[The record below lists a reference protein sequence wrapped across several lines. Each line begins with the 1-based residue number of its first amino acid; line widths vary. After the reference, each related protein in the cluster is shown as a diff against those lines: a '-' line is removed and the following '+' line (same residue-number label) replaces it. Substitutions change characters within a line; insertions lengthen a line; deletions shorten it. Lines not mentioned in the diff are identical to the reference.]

1 MDFYEIKER
10 ALKSGTT
17 EVRPAWRVLRF
28 KDLMIRGKSFYAVYN
43 PETHFWS
50 TEEYDLMRIVDAD
63 VARRF
68 REASERVD
76 GSVWARYL
84 GDYDSKTYSDYKA
97 WMSKLPDVY
106 HPLDG
111 GILFSDQTPRRED
124 YATRTLTYSL
134 SDDPCPAYEELM
146 STLYDPDERE
156 KLEWGIGA
164 VFTGDSKWIQKFFVL
179 YGSAGSGKSTFL
191 NLLSRLLDD
200 HICHFDA
207 AALGLVSD
215 QFALEPFK
223 TNPRVA
229 IQHDGNLSRISDN
242 SRLNSLISHERMVMN
257 EKGKSLYEF
266 KSEAMLFIGTNLPVR
281 ITDSKSGL
289 TRRLIDVEPSGRK
302 LDIHRYN
309 DIMSRIEDERGSVV
323 NRCIEVYKTKGSS
336 YYDDYKPIG
345 MMSMTNPIFNFLDFY
360 RDELKDEEGLPLRR
374 IYDMYKEYSQTYS
387 DGNMYPMYKF
397 KDEIRD
403 YFEEFHDRLMIDGT
417 YRRKVYKGLRESKF
431 SQGEKTES
439 PIPDWTEMSERDS
452 YLDELYKDQ
461 PAQYA
466 NENGLPAYHWD
477 DVTTTLKDLD
487 TRKEHYVLV
496 PERDIVI
503 DIDLD
508 KDRTRCLEEARKW
521 IPSYAELSRS
531 GGGVHIHYRYP
542 GDPSELS
549 RMVAPGVECKVYSG
563 KSALR
568 RRLTECTDHQGL
580 TEVEVGYLP
589 VKEQPVIKQ
598 EVMQSEKSIRKLISR
613 NLRKEIHPGTKPSID
628 FIKKI
633 LDDAY
638 ESGMPYDVS
647 DIRQKVLT
655 FAMKSTHQAD
665 YCIKLVQE
673 MHFSSEH
680 DHEEE
685 FEEPT
690 DDDTPII
697 FDVEVFPNL
706 FLVNWKVR
714 GSDEIQRMI
723 NPMPN
728 EISDLAEKRLVGF
741 NNRRYDNHILYG
753 RILGYS
759 NEQLYHLSRKII
771 NNLIK
776 EGFREA
782 YNLSYTDIYDFAAKK
797 QSLKKWEIEL
807 GIHHKELGL
816 PWDEP
821 VPEDRWEEVAAY
833 CDNDVIA
840 TEKVWDHLEAD
851 WEARQILAAIAG
863 LPVNSST
870 NNLTTR
876 IIFQGQRNTQQYLRY
891 TDLSEMFPGY
901 KYEYGKS
908 TYRGEEVG
916 EGGYVYAEPGYH
928 ENVALLDIASMHPTS
943 IENLQ
948 LFGPYTK
955 RYSELKRARIL
966 IKHKQLDE
974 ARKIL
979 NGALAPYLDD
989 DSNLDALAYAL
1000 KIALNSTY
1008 GLTAAKFDNP
1018 LRDPRNMDNI
1028 VAKRGALFMV
1038 DLKHFV
1044 QEKGYTVAHI
1054 KTDSI
1059 KIPNADDR
1067 IISEVFEF
1075 GRRYGYVFEHEA
1087 TYDRMLLANDAV
1099 YIAHD
1104 KDGWHA
1110 TGKQFQEPLVFK
1122 TIFSGDPL
1130 DLEDVAQTRSV
1141 TTRMFLEFGE
1151 DDRKFVGRVG
1161 SFLPVDPGTPGAGRL
1176 VRENHR
1182 TDKEGNELISYGDV
1196 SGCKGYLWLDYEDV
1210 QGDWRDVYDDRY
1222 GRQLVDA
1229 AMDQIRKWTD
1239 VDAFLTV

>member
-68 REASERVD
+68 EEASERVD

-111 GILFSDQTPRRED
+111 GILFADQIPRRED

-179 YGSAGSGKSTFL
+179 YGSAGSGKSTVL
-191 NLLSRLLDD
+191 NLISRLLDD
-200 HICHFDA
+200 HIGQFDA
-207 AALGLVSD
+207 AALGRPSD
-215 QFALEPFK
+215 QFALEAFK
-223 TNPRVA
+223 SNPRVA
-229 IQHDGNLSRISDN
+229 IQHDGNLARIADN
-242 SRLNSLISHERMVMN
+242 SRLNSLISHETMVMN
-257 EKGKSLYEF
+257 EKGKSLYSF
-266 KSEAMLFIGTNLPVR
+266 TSEAMLFVGTNLPVR

-309 DIMSRIEDERGSVV
+309 DVMDRIEDERGSIV
-323 NRCIEVYKTKGSS
+323 NHCIKLYRTKGSS

-345 MMSMTNPIFNFLDFY
+345 MMSKTNPIFNFLDFY
-360 RDELKDEEGLPLRR
+360 SDELDTEDGVSLKR
-374 IYDMYKEYSQTYS
+374 IYEMYKEYSQSYS
-387 DGNMYPMYKF
+387 DGYVYPMFRF

-403 YFEEFHDRLMIDGT
+403 YFEEFHDRIMIDGVS
-417 YRRKVYKGLRESKF
+417 RRKVYKGLLKSKF
-431 SQGEKTES
+431 SQGERTES
-439 PIPDWTEMSERDS
+439 PIPDWTDMSERDS

-466 NENGLPAYHWD
+466 NENGLPAYRWD

-487 TRKEHYVLV
+487 TGKEHYVLV

-549 RMVAPGVECKVYSG
+549 RLVAPGVECKVYSG

-568 RRLTECTDHQGL
+568 RRLTECTDHQSL
-580 TEVEVGYLP
+580 TEVEIGYLP

-598 EVMQSEKSIRKLISR
+598 EVMQNEKSIRKLISR

-673 MHFSSEH
+673 MHFSSEQ
-680 DHEEE
+680 DHEED

-690 DDDTPII
+690 DDTPII

-723 NPMPN
+723 NPTPN

-771 NNLIK
+771 SNLIK
-776 EGFREA
+776 EGFKEA

-797 QSLKKWEIEL
+797 QSLKRWEIEL

-851 WEARQILAAIAG
+851 WEARQILASIAG

-908 TYRGEEVG
+908 AYRGEEVG

-966 IKHKQLDE
+966 IKHKELGE
-974 ARKIL
+974 AREIL

-989 DSNLDALAYAL
+989 ESNLDALAYAL

-1018 LRDPRNMDNI
+1018 LRDPRNVDNI

-1141 TTRMFLEFGE
+1141 TTRMFLEFGG

-1229 AMDQIRKWTD
+1229 ALDQIRKWTD
-1239 VDAFLTV
+1239 VDTFLTV

>member
-50 TEEYDLMRIVDAD
+50 TDEYDLTRIVDAD

-68 REASERVD
+68 KEASERID
-76 GSVWARYL
+76 GTVWARYL
-84 GDYDSKTYSDYKA
+84 GDYDSKAYADYKA
-97 WMSKLPDVY
+97 WMSKLPDTY
-106 HPLDG
+106 HPLDSR
-111 GILFSDQTPRRED
+111 ILFSDQIPRRED
-124 YATRTLTYSL
+124 YATRTLSYSL
-134 SDDPCPAYEELM
+134 SDGPCPAYEELM

-156 KLEWGIGA
+156 KLEWAIGS
-164 VFTGDSKWIQKFFVL
+164 VFTGDSTWIQKFFVL
-179 YGSAGSGKSTFL
+179 YGSSGSGKSTIL
-191 NLLSRLLDD
+191 NLISRLLDG
-200 HICHFDA
+200 HIGQFDA
-207 AALGLVSD
+207 AALGRPSD

-223 TNPRVA
+223 SNPRVA
-229 IQHDGNLSRISDN
+229 IQHDGNLARIADN
-242 SRLNSLISHERMVMN
+242 SRLNSLVSHEMMVMN
-257 EKGKSLYEF
+257 EKGKSLYTF
-266 KSEAMLFIGTNLPVR
+266 RSEALLFVGTNLPVR

-302 LDIHRYN
+302 LDIRRYKELVAW
-309 DIMSRIEDERGSVV
+309 IEDERGAIVKH
-323 NRCIEVYKTKGSS
+323 CMDLYKSKGPS
-336 YYDDYKPIG
+336 YYDDYKPVG
-345 MMSMTNPIFNFLDFY
+345 MMSKTNPIFNFLDFY
-360 RDELKDEEGLPLRR
+360 QEELDDAYGVPLKR
-374 IYDMYKEYSQTYS
+374 IYGMYKEYSQTYS

-403 YFEEFHDRLMIDGT
+403 YFEEFHDRIMVNGVH
-417 YRRKVYKGLRESKF
+417 RRKVYKGLLKSKF
-431 SQGEKTES
+431 SQGEKSES
-439 PIPDWTEMSERDS
+439 PIPDWTDMSERDS
-452 YLDELYKDQ
+452 YLDELYRDQ

-466 NENGLPAYHWD
+466 NENGLPAYRWD

-598 EVMQSEKSIRKLISR
+598 EVMRSEKSIRKLISR

-638 ESGMPYDVS
+638 ESGMAYDVS

-655 FAMKSTHQAD
+655 FAMRSTHQAD

-723 NPMPN
+723 NPTPN

-816 PWDEP
+816 PWDQP
-821 VPEDRWEEVAAY
+821 VPEDQWEEVAAY

-851 WEARQILAAIAG
+851 WEARQILASIAG

-948 LFGPYTK
+948 VFGPYTK

-966 IKHKQLDE
+966 IKHKELDE

-989 DSNLDALAYAL
+989 ESNLDALAYAL

-1018 LRDPRNMDNI
+1018 LRDPRNVDNI

-1087 TYDRMLLANDAV
+1087 TYDRMVLANDAV

-1110 TGKQFQEPLVFK
+1110 TGKQFQEPIVFK
-1122 TIFSGDPL
+1122 TLFSGDPL

-1141 TTRMFLEFGE
+1141 TTRMLLEFGE
-1151 DDRKFVGRVG
+1151 NDRKFVGRVG
-1161 SFLPVDPGTPGAGRL
+1161 SFIPVAPGTLGGGRL

-1182 TDKEGNELISYGDV
+1182 TDKEGNEVISYGDV
-1196 SGCKGYLWLDYEDV
+1196 GGCKGYLWLDYEDV

-1222 GRQLVDA
+1222 GRELVDA
-1229 AMDQIRKWTD
+1229 ALGQIGKWTD

>member
-68 REASERVD
+68 QEASERVD

-111 GILFSDQTPRRED
+111 GILFADQTPRRED

-146 STLYDPDERE
+146 SALYDPDERE

-179 YGSAGSGKSTFL
+179 YGSAGSGKSTVL
-191 NLLSRLLDD
+191 NLISRLLDD
-200 HICHFDA
+200 HIGQFDA
-207 AALGLVSD
+207 AALGRPGD

-223 TNPRVA
+223 SNPRVA
-229 IQHDGNLSRISDN
+229 IQHDGNLARIADN
-242 SRLNSLISHERMVMN
+242 SRLNSLVSHETMVMN
-257 EKGKSLYEF
+257 EKGKSLYSF
-266 KSEAMLFIGTNLPVR
+266 TSEAMLFVGTNLPVR

-309 DIMSRIEDERGSVV
+309 DIMDRIEGERGSIVKH
-323 NRCIEVYKTKGSS
+323 CMDLYMSKGSS

-345 MMSMTNPIFNFLDFY
+345 MMSKTNPIFNFLDFY
-360 RDELKDEEGLPLRR
+360 SDELDEEDGISLKR
-374 IYDMYKEYSQTYS
+374 IYEMYKEYSRSYS
-387 DGNMYPMYKF
+387 DGYVYPMFRF

-403 YFEEFHDRLMIDGT
+403 YFEEFHDRIMIHGVS
-417 YRRKVYKGLRESKF
+417 RRKVYKGLLKSKF
-431 SQGEKTES
+431 SQGEKSES
-439 PIPDWTEMSERDS
+439 PIPDWTDMSERDS
-452 YLDELYKDQ
+452 YLDELYKDR

-466 NENGLPAYHWD
+466 NENGLPSYRWD
-477 DVTTTLKDLD
+477 DVSTTLKDLD

-589 VKEQPVIKQ
+589 VKEQSVIKQ

-690 DDDTPII
+690 DDDTPIV

-714 GSDEIQRMI
+714 GSNEIQRMI
-723 NPMPN
+723 NPTPN

-753 RILGYS
+753 RMLGYS

-776 EGFREA
+776 EGFKEA

-816 PWDEP
+816 PWDQP
-821 VPEDRWEEVAAY
+821 VPEDQWEEVAAY

-851 WEARQILAAIAG
+851 WEARQILASIAG

-891 TDLSEMFPGY
+891 TDLSEIFPGY
-901 KYEYGKS
+901 RYEYGKS

-966 IKHKQLDE
+966 IKHKELDE

-989 DSNLDALAYAL
+989 ESNLDALAYAL

-1161 SFLPVDPGTPGAGRL
+1161 SFLPVYPGTPGAGRL

-1196 SGCKGYLWLDYEDV
+1196 SGCKGYRWLDYEDV

-1239 VDAFLTV
+1239 VDAFLAA

>member
-50 TEEYDLMRIVDAD
+50 TNEYDLTRIVDAD

-68 REASERVD
+68 EEASKRVD

-84 GDYDSKTYSDYKA
+84 GDYDSKTYTDYKS

-111 GILFSDQTPRRED
+111 VILFADQTPRRED

-146 STLYDPDERE
+146 STLYDSDERE
-156 KLEWGIGA
+156 KLEWGIGS

-207 AALGLVSD
+207 AALGLISD

-309 DIMSRIEDERGSVV
+309 DIMSRIENERGSIV
-323 NRCIEVYKTKGSS
+323 RHCIEIYKAKGSS

-345 MMSMTNPIFNFLDFY
+345 MMSKTNPIFNFLDFY

-387 DGNMYPMYKF
+387 DGNIYPMYKF

-439 PIPDWTEMSERDS
+439 PIPDWTGMSERDS

-466 NENGLPAYHWD
+466 NENGLPTYRWD

-521 IPSYAELSRS
+521 VPSYAELSRS

-568 RRLTECTDHQGL
+568 RRLTKCTDHQGL

-589 VKEQPVIKQ
+589 VKEQSVIKQ

-655 FAMKSTHQAD
+655 FAMRSTHQAD

-685 FEEPT
+685 FEEAT

-723 NPMPN
+723 NPTPN
-728 EISDLAEKRLVGF
+728 EISDLAEKKLVGF

-753 RILGYS
+753 RMLGYS

-771 NNLIK
+771 SNLIR
-776 EGFREA
+776 EGFKEA

-797 QSLKKWEIEL
+797 QSLKRWEIEL

-821 VPEDRWEEVAAY
+821 VSEDQWEEVAAY

-851 WEARQILAAIAG
+851 WEARQILASIAG

-876 IIFQGQRNTQQYLRY
+876 IIFQGQRNTQQYLKY
-891 TDLSEMFPGY
+891 TDLSKMFPGY

-955 RYSELKRARIL
+955 RYSELKKARIL
-966 IKHKQLDE
+966 IKHKELGA
-974 ARKIL
+974 AREIL
-979 NGALAPYLDD
+979 NGALAPYLNDE
-989 DSNLDALAYAL
+989 SNLDALAYAL

-1018 LRDPRNMDNI
+1018 LRDPRNVDNI

-1044 QEKGYTVAHI
+1044 QKKGYTVAHI

-1161 SFLPVDPGTPGAGRL
+1161 SFLPVVPGTPGAGRL

-1196 SGCKGYLWLDYEDV
+1196 GGCKGYLWLDYEDI

-1229 AMDQIRKWTD
+1229 AMDQIGKWTD
-1239 VDAFLTV
+1239 VNAFLTV

>member
-17 EVRPAWRVLRF
+17 EVRPAWRVHRF
-28 KDLMIRGKSFYAVYN
+28 KDLMVRGKSFYAVYN

-50 TEEYDLMRIVDAD
+50 TDEYDLMRIVDAD
-63 VARRF
+63 VTRRF
-68 REASERVD
+68 QEASKRVD
-76 GSVWARYL
+76 GSVWPRYL
-84 GDYDSKTYSDYKA
+84 GDYDSKTYADYKA
-97 WMSKLPDVY
+97 WMSKLPDVN
-106 HPLDG
+106 HPLDSK
-111 GILFSDQTPRRED
+111 ILFADQTPRRED
-124 YATRTLTYSL
+124 YVTRTLSYSL
-134 SDDPCPAYEELM
+134 SSDPCPAYEELM

-156 KLEWGIGA
+156 KLEWGIGS
-164 VFTGDSKWIQKFFVL
+164 VFTGDSSQIQKFFVL
-179 YGSAGSGKSTFL
+179 YGSAGSGKSTVL
-191 NLLSRLLDD
+191 NLISRLLED
-200 HICHFDA
+200 HIAMFDA
-207 AALGLVSD
+207 AALGRPSD

-223 TNPRVA
+223 SNPRVA
-229 IQHDGNLSRISDN
+229 IQHDGNLARIKDN
-242 SRLNSLISHERMVMN
+242 SRLNSLISHEPMVMN
-257 EKGKSLYEF
+257 EKGKSLYTF
-266 KSEAMLFIGTNLPVR
+266 KSEAMLFVGTNLPVR

-289 TRRLIDVEPSGRK
+289 TRRLIDVTPSGRK
-302 LDIHRYN
+302 VDSLRYKE
-309 DIMSRIEDERGSVV
+309 IMSRVEDERGAIVKH
-323 NRCIEVYKTKGSS
+323 CMDLYKAKGRL
-336 YYDDYKPIG
+336 YYDDYKPIS
-345 MMSMTNPIFNFLDFY
+345 MMSKTNSIFNFLDFY
-360 RDELKDEEGLPLRR
+360 RDELDDENGIPLKR
-374 IYDMYKEYSQTYS
+374 IYAMYKEYSQTYS
-387 DGNMYPMYKF
+387 DGTMYPMYKF

-403 YFEEFHDRLMIDGT
+403 YFEEFHDRRMIDGS
-417 YRRKVYKGLRESKF
+417 YRRKVYKGLLKSKF

-439 PIPDWTEMSERDS
+439 PIPDWTEMKEQAS
-452 YLDELYKDQ
+452 YLDELYKDR

-466 NENGLPAYHWD
+466 NDNGLPTKRWD
-477 DVTTTLKDLD
+477 NVTTTLKDLD

-496 PERDIVI
+496 PEEDVVI

-508 KDRTRCLEEARKW
+508 KSLVRCLDEARRW

-531 GGGVHIHYRYP
+531 GGGVHIHYRYS

-549 RMVAPGVECKVYSG
+549 RMVRPGVECKVYSG

-568 RRLTECTDHQGL
+568 RRLTKCTSHKGL
-580 TEVEVGYLP
+580 TTVEDGYLP
-589 VKEQPVIKQ
+589 VKEKPLIRQ
-598 EVMQSEKSIRKLISR
+598 EVMQNEKSIRKLIER

-628 FIKKI
+628 FIMKV
-633 LDDAY
+633 LTDAKQ
-638 ESGMPYDVS
+638 SGMDYDVS
-647 DIRQKVLT
+647 DMRQKVLT

-673 MHFSSEH
+673 MPFSSES
-680 DHEEE
+680 DHEETY
-685 FEEPT
+685 EEP

-697 FDVEVFPNL
+697 YDVEVFPNL

-714 GSDEIQRMI
+714 GAGKIQRMI
-723 NPMPN
+723 NPTPN
-728 EISDLAEKRLVGF
+728 EISDLSEKRLVGF

-807 GIHHKELGL
+807 GVHHKELGL

-821 VPEDRWEEVAAY
+821 VPEDKWEEVAAY

-870 NNLTTR
+870 NRLTTQ
-876 IIFQGQRNTQQYLRY
+876 IIFQGQRDTQKYLQY

-916 EGGYVYAEPGYH
+916 EGGYVYAEPGHH

-955 RYSELKRARIL
+955 RYSELKKARIL
-966 IKHKQLDE
+966 IKHKELDE

-1018 LRDPRNMDNI
+1018 LRDPRNVDNI

-1067 IISEVFEF
+1067 IISEVFDF
-1075 GRRYGYVFEHEA
+1075 GKKYGYTFEHEA
-1087 TYDRMLLANDAV
+1087 TYDRMLLVNDAV

-1110 TGKQFQEPLVFK
+1110 TGKQFQEPVVFK
-1122 TIFSGDPL
+1122 TLFSGDPL
-1130 DLEDVAQTRSV
+1130 DLNDVAQTRSV

-1151 DDRKFVGRVG
+1151 NDRKFVGRVG
-1161 SFLPVDPGTPGAGRL
+1161 SFIPVVPGTPGAGRL

-1182 TDKEGNELISYGDV
+1182 TDKDGNEVISYGDV
-1196 SGCKGYLWLDYEDV
+1196 GGCKGYLWIDYEDT
-1210 QGDWRDVYDDRY
+1210 GDDWRSKLDNRY
-1222 GRQLVDA
+1222 GRELVDA
-1229 AMDQIRKWTD
+1229 ALGQIRKYTD
-1239 VDAFLTV
+1239 VDTFLTA

>member
-68 REASERVD
+68 EEASERVD

-111 GILFSDQTPRRED
+111 GILFADQTPRRED

-179 YGSAGSGKSTFL
+179 YGSAGSGKSTVL
-191 NLLSRLLDD
+191 NLISRLLDD
-200 HICHFDA
+200 RIGQFDA
-207 AALGLVSD
+207 AALGRPSD

-223 TNPRVA
+223 SNPRVA
-229 IQHDGNLSRISDN
+229 IQHDGNLARIADN
-242 SRLNSLISHERMVMN
+242 SRLNSLVSHETMVMN
-257 EKGKSLYEF
+257 EKGKSLYSF
-266 KSEAMLFIGTNLPVR
+266 TSEAMLFVGTNLPVR

-309 DIMSRIEDERGSVV
+309 DILDRIEDERGSIV
-323 NRCIEVYKTKGSS
+323 NHCIKVYRTKGSS
-336 YYDDYKPIG
+336 YYDNYKPIG
-345 MMSMTNPIFNFLDFY
+345 MMSKTNPIFNFLDFY
-360 RDELKDEEGLPLRR
+360 QDELNDEEGVSLKR
-374 IYDMYKEYSQTYS
+374 IYEMYKEYSQTYS
-387 DGNMYPMYKF
+387 DGNMYPMFRF

-403 YFEEFHDRLMIDGT
+403 YFEEFHDRIMIHGVS
-417 YRRKVYKGLRESKF
+417 RRKVYKGLLKSKF
-431 SQGEKTES
+431 SQGEKMES
-439 PIPDWTEMSERDS
+439 PIPDWTDMNERDS

-466 NENGLPAYHWD
+466 NENGLPAYRWD

-549 RMVAPGVECKVYSG
+549 RLVAPGVECKVYSG

-589 VKEQPVIKQ
+589 VKEQSVIKQ

-613 NLRKEIHPGTKPSID
+613 NLRKEIHLGTKPSID

-690 DDDTPII
+690 DDTPII

-723 NPMPN
+723 NPTSN
-728 EISDLAEKRLVGF
+728 EISDLAEKKLVGF

-753 RILGYS
+753 RMLGYS

-771 NNLIK
+771 SNLIK
-776 EGFREA
+776 EGFKEA

-797 QSLKKWEIEL
+797 QSLKRWEIEL

-851 WEARQILAAIAG
+851 WEARQILASIAG

-876 IIFQGQRNTQQYLRY
+876 IIFQGQRNTQQYLKY

-966 IKHKQLDE
+966 IKHKELDE

-989 DSNLDALAYAL
+989 ESNLDALAYAL

-1018 LRDPRNMDNI
+1018 LRDPRNVDNI

-1141 TTRMFLEFGE
+1141 TTRMFLELGE

-1161 SFLPVDPGTPGAGRL
+1161 SFLPVEPGTPGAGRL

-1196 SGCKGYLWLDYEDV
+1196 SGCKGYRWLDYEDV

-1229 AMDQIRKWTD
+1229 AMDQIGKWTD

>member
-68 REASERVD
+68 EEASERVD

-84 GDYDSKTYSDYKA
+84 GDYDSKTYTDYKA

-106 HPLDG
+106 TPLDSK
-111 GILFSDQTPRRED
+111 ILFKDQSPRRED
-124 YATRTLTYSL
+124 YVTRTLSYSL
-134 SDDPCPAYEELM
+134 SDGPYPAYEELM

-156 KLEWGIGA
+156 KLEWGIGS

-179 YGSAGSGKSTFL
+179 YGSAGSGKSTVL
-191 NLLSRLLDD
+191 NLISRLLDD
-200 HICHFDA
+200 QISFFDA
-207 AALGLVSD
+207 AALGRTSD

-223 TNPRVA
+223 SNPRVA

-242 SRLNSLISHERMVMN
+242 SRLNSLISHENLVMN
-257 EKGKSLYEF
+257 EKGKSLYTF
-266 KSEAMLFIGTNLPVR
+266 KPEAMLFVGTNLPVR

-309 DIMSRIEDERGSVV
+309 DIMDRIENERGSIV
-323 NRCIEVYKTKGSS
+323 NHCIEVYKTKGSS

-345 MMSMTNPIFNFLDFY
+345 MMSKTNPIFNFLDFY
-360 RDELKDEEGLPLRR
+360 RDELDDEEGISLKR
-374 IYDMYKEYSQTYS
+374 IYEMYKEYSQTYS

-403 YFEEFHDRLMIDGT
+403 YFKEFHDRIMIDGVS
-417 YRRKVYKGLRESKF
+417 RRKVYKGLLKSKF

-439 PIPDWTEMSERDS
+439 PISDWTEMSERDS

-466 NENGLPAYHWD
+466 NENGLPAYRWD

-487 TRKEHYVLV
+487 TGKEHYVLV

-542 GDPSELS
+542 RDPSELS

-589 VKEQPVIKQ
+589 VKEQSVIKQ

-638 ESGMPYDVS
+638 ETGMPYDVS

-723 NPMPN
+723 NPTPN
-728 EISDLAEKRLVGF
+728 EISDLAEKKLVGF

-753 RILGYS
+753 RMLGYS

-771 NNLIK
+771 SNLIK
-776 EGFREA
+776 EGFKEA

-797 QSLKKWEIEL
+797 QSLKRWEIEL

-851 WEARQILAAIAG
+851 WEARQILASIAG

-928 ENVALLDIASMHPTS
+928 KNVALLDIASMHPTS

-966 IKHKQLDE
+966 IKHKELDE

-989 DSNLDALAYAL
+989 ESNLDALAYAL

-1018 LRDPRNMDNI
+1018 LRDPRNVDNI

>member
-50 TEEYDLMRIVDAD
+50 TNEYDLTRIVDAD

-68 REASERVD
+68 EEASERVD

-84 GDYDSKTYSDYKA
+84 GDYDSKTYSDYKS

-111 GILFSDQTPRRED
+111 GILFADQTPRRED

-134 SDDPCPAYEELM
+134 SNDPCPAYEELM
-146 STLYDPDERE
+146 STLYDPEERE
-156 KLEWGIGA
+156 KLEWGIGS

-309 DIMSRIEDERGSVV
+309 DIMSRIEDERGSIV
-323 NRCIEVYKTKGSS
+323 RHCIEVYKAKGSS

-345 MMSMTNPIFNFLDFY
+345 MMSKTNPIFNFLDFY

-417 YRRKVYKGLRESKF
+417 YRHKVYKGLRESKF

-439 PIPDWTEMSERDS
+439 PIPDWTDMCERES

-466 NENGLPAYHWD
+466 NENGLPAYRWD

-521 IPSYAELSRS
+521 VPSYAELSRS

-589 VKEQPVIKQ
+589 VKEQSVINQ

-638 ESGMPYDVS
+638 ESGMSYDVS

-685 FEEPT
+685 FEEST
-690 DDDTPII
+690 DDTPII

-714 GSDEIQRMI
+714 GSNEIQRMI
-723 NPMPN
+723 NPTPN
-728 EISDLAEKRLVGF
+728 EISDLAEKKLVGF

-753 RILGYS
+753 RMLGYS
-759 NEQLYHLSRKII
+759 NEQLYHLSHKII
-771 NNLIK
+771 SNLIK
-776 EGFREA
+776 EGFKEA

-821 VPEDRWEEVAAY
+821 VPEEQWEEVAAY

-851 WEARQILAAIAG
+851 WEARQILASIAG

-955 RYSELKRARIL
+955 RYSELKKARIL
-966 IKHKQLDE
+966 IKHKELDE

-989 DSNLDALAYAL
+989 ESNLDALAYAL

-1018 LRDPRNMDNI
+1018 LRDPRNVDNI

-1161 SFLPVDPGTPGAGRL
+1161 SFLPVDSGTPGAGRL

-1196 SGCKGYLWLDYEDV
+1196 SGCKGYRWLDYEDIR
-1210 QGDWRDVYDDRY
+1210 GDWRDVYDDRY

>member
-50 TEEYDLMRIVDAD
+50 TDEYDLTRIVDAD

-68 REASERVD
+68 QEASERVD

-84 GDYDSKTYSDYKA
+84 GDYDSKTYADYKA

-106 HPLDG
+106 HPLDS
-111 GILFSDQTPRRED
+111 GILFADQTPRRED
-124 YATRTLTYSL
+124 YATRTLSYSL
-134 SDDPCPAYEELM
+134 SDGPCPAYEELM

-156 KLEWGIGA
+156 KLEWGIGS
-164 VFTGDSKWIQKFFVL
+164 VFAGDSAWIQKFFVL
-179 YGSAGSGKSTFL
+179 YGSSGSGKSTVL
-191 NLLSRLLDD
+191 NLLSRLLDG
-200 HICHFDA
+200 HIGQFDA
-207 AALGLVSD
+207 AALGRPSD

-223 TNPRVA
+223 SNPRVA
-229 IQHDGNLSRISDN
+229 IQHDGNLAKIADN
-242 SRLNSLISHERMVMN
+242 SRLNSLVSHEPMVMN
-257 EKGKSLYEF
+257 EKGKSLYTF
-266 KSEAMLFIGTNLPVR
+266 TSEALLFVGTNLPVR

-302 LDIHRYN
+302 LDIRRYN
-309 DIMSRIEDERGSVV
+309 IIVSRLEDERGAIVKH
-323 NRCIEVYKTKGSS
+323 CMDLYKSKGPS
-336 YYDDYKPIG
+336 YYDDYKPIS
-345 MMSMTNPIFNFLDFY
+345 MMSKTNPIFNFLDFY
-360 RDELKDEEGLPLRR
+360 QDELDDEDGVPLKR
-374 IYDMYKEYSQTYS
+374 IYGMYKEYSQTYS
-387 DGNMYPMYKF
+387 DGYVYPMFRF
-397 KDEIRD
+397 KDEIQD
-403 YFEEFHDRLMIDGT
+403 YFEEFHDRTMIDGVR
-417 YRRKVYKGLRESKF
+417 RRKVYKGLLKSKF
-431 SQGEKTES
+431 SQGEKQAS
-439 PIPDWTEMSERDS
+439 PIPDWTDMSERES

-466 NENGLPAYHWD
+466 NENGLPVYRWD

-542 GDPSELS
+542 GDPSKLS

-589 VKEQPVIKQ
+589 VKEQSVIKQ
-598 EVMQSEKSIRKLISR
+598 EVIQSEKSIRKLISR

-638 ESGMPYDVS
+638 ESGMSYDVS

-655 FAMKSTHQAD
+655 FAMRSTHQAD
-665 YCIKLVQE
+665 YCINLVQE

-723 NPMPN
+723 NPTPN
-728 EISDLAEKRLVGF
+728 EISDLAEKKLVGF

-821 VPEDRWEEVAAY
+821 VPEDQWEEVAAY

-851 WEARQILAAIAG
+851 WEARQILASIAG

-870 NNLTTR
+870 NRLTTQ
-876 IIFQGQRNTQQYLRY
+876 IIFQGQRDTQKYLQY

-908 TYRGEEVG
+908 TYRDEEVG

-1018 LRDPRNMDNI
+1018 LRDPRNVDNI

-1075 GRRYGYVFEHEA
+1075 GRKYGYVFEHEA
-1087 TYDRMLLANDAV
+1087 TYDRMLLVNDAV

-1104 KDGWHA
+1104 EDGWHA
-1110 TGKQFQEPLVFK
+1110 TGKQFQEPVVFK
-1122 TIFSGDPL
+1122 TLFSGDPL

-1151 DDRKFVGRVG
+1151 NDRKFVGRVG
-1161 SFLPVDPGTPGAGRL
+1161 SFLPVVSGTPGAGRL

-1182 TDKEGNELISYGDV
+1182 TDKEGNEVISYGDV
-1196 SGCKGYLWLDYEDV
+1196 GGCKGYLWMDYEDV
-1210 QGDWRDVYDDRY
+1210 QDNWRDVYDDRY
-1222 GRQLVDA
+1222 GRELVDA
-1229 AMDQIRKWTD
+1229 ALEQVKKYTD

>member
-68 REASERVD
+68 EEASKRVD

-97 WMSKLPDVY
+97 WMSKLPDTH
-106 HPLDG
+106 HPLDSK
-111 GILFSDQTPRRED
+111 ILFADQTPRRED
-124 YATRTLTYSL
+124 YVTRRLSYSL
-134 SDDPCPAYEELM
+134 CDDPCPAYEELM

-179 YGSAGSGKSTFL
+179 YGSAGSGKSTVL
-191 NLLSRLLDD
+191 NLISRLLDNR
-200 HICHFDA
+200 IAFFDA
-207 AALGLVSD
+207 AALGRASD

-223 TNPRVA
+223 SNPRVA
-229 IQHDGNLSRISDN
+229 IQHDGNLVRITDN
-242 SRLNSLISHERMVMN
+242 SRLNSLVSHESMVMN
-257 EKGKSLYEF
+257 EKGKSLYTF
-266 KSEAMLFIGTNLPVR
+266 KSEAMLFVGTNLPVR

-309 DIMSRIEDERGSVV
+309 DIMDRIEDERGSIV
-323 NRCIEVYKTKGSS
+323 NHCIEVYRTKGSS

-345 MMSMTNPIFNFLDFY
+345 MMSKTNPIFNFLDFY
-360 RDELKDEEGLPLRR
+360 QDELDNEEGVSLKR
-374 IYDMYKEYSQTYS
+374 IYELYKEYSQTYS
-387 DGNMYPMYKF
+387 DGNMYPMFKF

-403 YFEEFHDRLMIDGT
+403 YFEEFHDRIMIDGVS
-417 YRRKVYKGLRESKF
+417 RRKVYKGLLKSKF
-431 SQGEKTES
+431 SQGKKTES
-439 PIPDWTEMSERDS
+439 PIPDWTDMSERDS

-466 NENGLPAYHWD
+466 NENGLPAYRWD
-477 DVTTTLKDLD
+477 DVITTLKDLD

-508 KDRTRCLEEARKW
+508 KDRTRCIEEARKW

-655 FAMKSTHQAD
+655 FAMRSTHQAD

-680 DHEEE
+680 DHEED

-690 DDDTPII
+690 DDTPII

-723 NPMPN
+723 NPTPN
-728 EISDLAEKRLVGF
+728 EISDLAEKKLVGF

-753 RILGYS
+753 RMLGYS

-776 EGFREA
+776 EGFKEA

-797 QSLKKWEIEL
+797 QSLKRWEIEL

-851 WEARQILAAIAG
+851 WEARQILASIAG

-966 IKHKQLDE
+966 IKHKELDE

-989 DSNLDALAYAL
+989 ESNLDALAYAL

-1018 LRDPRNMDNI
+1018 LRDPRNVDNI

-1229 AMDQIRKWTD
+1229 ALDQIRKWTD
-1239 VDAFLTV
+1239 VDAFLAA

>member
-50 TEEYDLMRIVDAD
+50 TNEYDLTRIVDAD
-63 VARRF
+63 VARHF
-68 REASERVD
+68 KETSERVE

-111 GILFSDQTPRRED
+111 GILFADQTPRRED

-134 SDDPCPAYEELM
+134 NDDPCPAYEELM

-156 KLEWGIGA
+156 KLEWGIGS

-309 DIMSRIEDERGSVV
+309 DIMSRIEDERGSIVGH
-323 NRCIEVYKTKGSS
+323 CIEVYKTKGSS

-345 MMSMTNPIFNFLDFY
+345 MMSKTNPVFNFLDFY

-374 IYDMYKEYSQTYS
+374 IYEMYKEYSQTYS

-439 PIPDWTEMSERDS
+439 PIPDWTDMSERDS

-466 NENGLPAYHWD
+466 NENGLPTYRWD

-508 KDRTRCLEEARKW
+508 KDRARCLEEARKW

-568 RRLTECTDHQGL
+568 RRLTECTDHQSL

-589 VKEQPVIKQ
+589 IKEQPVIKQ
-598 EVMQSEKSIRKLISR
+598 EVMQNEKSIRKLISR

-673 MHFSSEH
+673 MHFSSEQ
-680 DHEEE
+680 DHEVD

-690 DDDTPII
+690 DDTPII

-723 NPMPN
+723 NPTPN
-728 EISDLAEKRLVGF
+728 EISDLAGKLLVGF

-753 RILGYS
+753 RMLGYS

-771 NNLIK
+771 TNLIR
-776 EGFREA
+776 EGFKEA

-797 QSLKKWEIEL
+797 QSLKRWEIEL

-851 WEARQILAAIAG
+851 WEARQILASIAG

-870 NNLTTR
+870 NNLTTK

-908 TYRGEEVG
+908 TYRGEEIG

-966 IKHKQLDE
+966 IKHKELDE

-989 DSNLDALAYAL
+989 ESNLDALAYAL

-1018 LRDPRNMDNI
+1018 LRDPRNVDNI

-1059 KIPNADDR
+1059 KIPNADDH

-1122 TIFSGDPL
+1122 TVFSGDPL

-1161 SFLPVDPGTPGAGRL
+1161 SFLPVVPGTPGAGRL
-1176 VRENHR
+1176 ARENHR

>member
-50 TEEYDLMRIVDAD
+50 TDEYDLMRIVDAD

-68 REASERVD
+68 EEASKRVD

-84 GDYDSKTYSDYKA
+84 GDYDSKTYTDYKA
-97 WMSKLPDVY
+97 WMSRLPDIH
-106 HPLDG
+106 HPLDSK
-111 GILFSDQTPRRED
+111 ILFKDQSPRRED
-124 YATRTLTYSL
+124 YVTRTLSYSL

-179 YGSAGSGKSTFL
+179 YGSAGSGKSTVL
-191 NLLSRLLDD
+191 NLISRLMDD
-200 HICHFDA
+200 QVSFFDA
-207 AALGLVSD
+207 AALGRASD

-223 TNPRVA
+223 SNPRVA
-229 IQHDGNLSRISDN
+229 IQHDGNLVKITDN
-242 SRLNSLISHERMVMN
+242 SRLNSLISHESMVMN

-266 KSEAMLFIGTNLPVR
+266 KSEAMLFVGTNLPVR

-309 DIMSRIEDERGSVV
+309 DIMNRIEDERGSIVKHCV
-323 NRCIEVYKTKGSS
+323 EVYRTKGSS
-336 YYDDYKPIG
+336 YYDDYKPIS
-345 MMSMTNPIFNFLDFY
+345 MMSKTNPIFNFLDFY
-360 RDELKDEEGLPLRR
+360 QDELDDEEGVTLKR
-374 IYDMYKEYSQTYS
+374 IYEMYKEYSQTYS
-387 DGNMYPMYKF
+387 DGSMYPMYKF

-403 YFEEFHDRLMIDGT
+403 YFEEFHDRLMIDGDR
-417 YRRKVYKGLRESKF
+417 RRKVYKGLLKSKF
-431 SQGEKTES
+431 SQGEKQES
-439 PIPDWTEMSERDS
+439 PIPDWTDMSERDS
-452 YLDELYKDQ
+452 YLDELYKNQ

-466 NENGLPAYHWD
+466 NENGLPAYRWD

-589 VKEQPVIKQ
+589 VKEQSVIKQ
-598 EVMQSEKSIRKLISR
+598 EVMQSEKSIRKLVSR

-638 ESGMPYDVS
+638 ESGMSYDVS

-680 DHEEE
+680 DHEDE

-723 NPMPN
+723 NPTPN
-728 EISDLAEKRLVGF
+728 EISDLAEQKLVGF

-771 NNLIK
+771 SNLIR
-776 EGFREA
+776 EGFKEA

-797 QSLKKWEIEL
+797 QSLKRWEIEL

-851 WEARQILAAIAG
+851 WEARQILASIAS

-966 IKHKQLDE
+966 IKHKELDE

-979 NGALAPYLDD
+979 NGALSPYLDD
-989 DSNLDALAYAL
+989 ESNLDALAYAL

-1018 LRDPRNMDNI
+1018 LRDPRNVDNI

-1161 SFLPVDPGTPGAGRL
+1161 SFLPVVPGTPGAGRL

-1196 SGCKGYLWLDYEDV
+1196 SGCKGYRWLDYEDV

-1229 AMDQIRKWTD
+1229 ALDQIRKWTD

>member
-50 TEEYDLMRIVDAD
+50 TNEYDLTRIVDAD

-68 REASERVD
+68 EEASERVD

-84 GDYDSKTYSDYKA
+84 GDYDSKTYSDYKS

-111 GILFSDQTPRRED
+111 GILFADQTPRRED

-134 SDDPCPAYEELM
+134 SNDPCPAYEELM
-146 STLYDPDERE
+146 STLYDPEERE
-156 KLEWGIGA
+156 KLEWGIGS

-309 DIMSRIEDERGSVV
+309 DIMSRIEDERGSIV
-323 NRCIEVYKTKGSS
+323 RHCIEVYKAKGSS

-345 MMSMTNPIFNFLDFY
+345 MMSKTNPIFNFLDFY

-417 YRRKVYKGLRESKF
+417 YRHKVYKGLRESKF

-439 PIPDWTEMSERDS
+439 PIPDWTDMCERES

-466 NENGLPAYHWD
+466 NENGLPAYRWD

-521 IPSYAELSRS
+521 VPSYAELSRS

-589 VKEQPVIKQ
+589 VKEQSVINQ

-638 ESGMPYDVS
+638 ESGMSYDVS

-685 FEEPT
+685 FEEST
-690 DDDTPII
+690 DDTPII

-714 GSDEIQRMI
+714 GSNEIQRMI
-723 NPMPN
+723 NPTPN
-728 EISDLAEKRLVGF
+728 EISDLAEKKLVGF

-753 RILGYS
+753 RMLGYS
-759 NEQLYHLSRKII
+759 NEQLYHLSHKII
-771 NNLIK
+771 SNLIK
-776 EGFREA
+776 EGFKEA

-821 VPEDRWEEVAAY
+821 VPEEMWEEVAAY

-851 WEARQILAAIAG
+851 WEARQILAEIAG

-870 NNLTTR
+870 NKLTTQ
-876 IIFQGQRNTQQYLRY
+876 IIFQGQRDTQKYLQY

-916 EGGYVYAEPGYH
+916 EGGYVSSEPGYH

-955 RYSELKRARIL
+955 RYSELKKARIL
-966 IKHKQLDE
+966 IKHKELDE

-989 DSNLDALAYAL
+989 ESNLDALAYAL

-1018 LRDPRNMDNI
+1018 LRDPRNVDNI

-1161 SFLPVDPGTPGAGRL
+1161 SFLPVDSGTPGAGRL

-1196 SGCKGYLWLDYEDV
+1196 SGCKGYRWLDYEDIR
-1210 QGDWRDVYDDRY
+1210 GDWRDVYDDRY

>member
-50 TEEYDLMRIVDAD
+50 TDEYDLMRIVDAD

-68 REASERVD
+68 EEASKRVD

-84 GDYDSKTYSDYKA
+84 GDYDSKTYTDYKA
-97 WMSKLPDVY
+97 WMSRLPDIH
-106 HPLDG
+106 HPLDSK
-111 GILFSDQTPRRED
+111 ILFKDQSPRRED
-124 YATRTLTYSL
+124 YVTRTLSYSL
-134 SDDPCPAYEELM
+134 SGDPCPAYEELM

-179 YGSAGSGKSTFL
+179 YGSAGSGKSTVL
-191 NLLSRLLDD
+191 NLISRLMDD
-200 HICHFDA
+200 QVSFFDA
-207 AALGLVSD
+207 AALGRASD

-223 TNPRVA
+223 SNPRVA
-229 IQHDGNLSRISDN
+229 IQHDGNLVKITDN
-242 SRLNSLISHERMVMN
+242 SRLNSLISHESMVMN

-266 KSEAMLFIGTNLPVR
+266 KSEAMLFVGTNLPVR

-302 LDIHRYN
+302 LDIRRYN
-309 DIMSRIEDERGSVV
+309 DIMDRIEDERGSIVKHCV
-323 NRCIEVYKTKGSS
+323 EVYRTKGSS
-336 YYDDYKPIG
+336 YYDDYKPIS
-345 MMSMTNPIFNFLDFY
+345 MMSKTNPIFNFIDFY
-360 RDELKDEEGLPLRR
+360 QDELDDAEGVTLKR
-374 IYDMYKEYSQTYS
+374 IYEMYKEYSQTYS
-387 DGNMYPMYKF
+387 DGSMYPMYKF

-403 YFEEFHDRLMIDGT
+403 YFEEFHDRLMIDGDR
-417 YRRKVYKGLRESKF
+417 RRKVYKGLLKSNF
-431 SQGEKTES
+431 SQGEKQES
-439 PIPDWTEMSERDS
+439 PIPDWTDMSERDS

-466 NENGLPAYHWD
+466 NENGLPTYRWD

-589 VKEQPVIKQ
+589 VKEQSVIKQ

-680 DHEEE
+680 DHEED

-690 DDDTPII
+690 DDTPII

-723 NPMPN
+723 NPTPN
-728 EISDLAEKRLVGF
+728 EISDLAEKKLVGF

-753 RILGYS
+753 RMLGYS

-771 NNLIK
+771 SNLIK
-776 EGFREA
+776 EGFKEA

-797 QSLKKWEIEL
+797 QSLKRWEIEL

-851 WEARQILAAIAG
+851 WEARQILASIAG

-901 KYEYGKS
+901 KYEYGRS

-966 IKHKQLDE
+966 IKHKELDE
-974 ARKIL
+974 ASKIL

-989 DSNLDALAYAL
+989 ESNLDALAYAL

-1018 LRDPRNMDNI
+1018 LRDPRNVDNI

-1161 SFLPVDPGTPGAGRL
+1161 SFLPVIPGTPGAGRL

-1196 SGCKGYLWLDYEDV
+1196 SGCKGYRWLDYEDV

>member
-50 TEEYDLMRIVDAD
+50 TEEYELMRIVDAD
-63 VARRF
+63 VAHRF
-68 REASERVD
+68 KEASERVD

-84 GDYDSKTYSDYKA
+84 GDYDSKTYTDYKA
-97 WMSKLPDVY
+97 WMSRLPDVY
-106 HPLDG
+106 HSLDSK
-111 GILFSDQTPRRED
+111 ILFKDQSPRRED
-124 YATRTLTYSL
+124 YVTRTLSYSL

-179 YGSAGSGKSTFL
+179 YGSAGSGKSTVL
-191 NLLSRLLDD
+191 NLISRLLDD
-200 HICHFDA
+200 RISSFDA
-207 AALGLVSD
+207 AALGRTSD

-223 TNPRVA
+223 SNPRVA
-229 IQHDGNLSRISDN
+229 IQHDGNLAKIADN
-242 SRLNSLISHERMVMN
+242 SRLNSLISHENMVMN

-266 KSEAMLFIGTNLPVR
+266 KSEAMLFVGTNLPVR

-323 NRCIEVYKTKGSS
+323 RHCIEVYKAKGSS

-345 MMSMTNPIFNFLDFY
+345 MMSKTNPIFNFLDFY
-360 RDELKDEEGLPLRR
+360 RDELDDEDGISLKR
-374 IYDMYKEYSQTYS
+374 IYEMYKEYSQTYS

-403 YFEEFHDRLMIDGT
+403 YFEEFHDRLMIDGA
-417 YRRKVYKGLRESKF
+417 YRRKVYKGLLKSKF

-452 YLDELYKDQ
+452 YLDELYKDR

-466 NENGLPAYHWD
+466 NENGLPAYRWD
-477 DVTTTLKDLD
+477 DVTTALKDLD

-531 GGGVHIHYRYP
+531 GGGVHIHYQYP

-589 VKEQPVIKQ
+589 VKEQSVIKQ

-680 DHEEE
+680 DHEEDY
-685 FEEPT
+685 EEPT
-690 DDDTPII
+690 DDTPII

-723 NPMPN
+723 NPTPN
-728 EISDLAEKRLVGF
+728 EISDLAEKKLVGF

-753 RILGYS
+753 RMLGYS

-771 NNLIK
+771 SNLIK
-776 EGFREA
+776 EGFKEA

-797 QSLKKWEIEL
+797 QSLKRWEIEL

-851 WEARQILAAIAG
+851 WEARQILASIAG

-966 IKHKQLDE
+966 IKHKELDE

-989 DSNLDALAYAL
+989 ESNLDALAYAL

-1018 LRDPRNMDNI
+1018 LRDPRNVDNI

-1067 IISEVFEF
+1067 IISDVFEF

-1141 TTRMFLEFGE
+1141 TTRMFLEFGV

-1161 SFLPVDPGTPGAGRL
+1161 SFLPVIPGTPGGGRL

-1229 AMDQIRKWTD
+1229 ALDQIRKWTD
-1239 VDAFLTV
+1239 VDAFLAA

>member
-50 TEEYDLMRIVDAD
+50 TNEYDLTRIVDAD

-68 REASERVD
+68 EEASKRVD

-84 GDYDSKTYSDYKA
+84 GDYDSKTYADYKS

-106 HPLDG
+106 HQLDG
-111 GILFSDQTPRRED
+111 EILFANQTPRRED

-156 KLEWGIGA
+156 KLEWGIGS

-179 YGSAGSGKSTFL
+179 YGSAGSGKSTVL
-191 NLLSRLLDD
+191 NLISRLLDD
-200 HICHFDA
+200 NIGKFDA
-207 AALGLVSD
+207 AALGRPSD

-223 TNPRVA
+223 SNPRVA
-229 IQHDGNLSRISDN
+229 IQHDGNLVKIADN
-242 SRLNSLISHERMVMN
+242 SRLNSLISHEPMVMN
-257 EKGKSLYEF
+257 EKGKSLYSF
-266 KSEAMLFIGTNLPVR
+266 KSEAMLFVGTNLPVR

-309 DIMSRIEDERGSVV
+309 DIMDRIEDERGSIVKH
-323 NRCIEVYKTKGSS
+323 CIEVYRNKGSS

-345 MMSMTNPIFNFLDFY
+345 MMSKTNPIFNFLDFY

-387 DGNMYPMYKF
+387 DGSMYPMYKF

-431 SQGEKTES
+431 SQGEKSEN
-439 PIPDWTEMSERDS
+439 PIPDWTDMSDRDS
-452 YLDELYKDQ
+452 YLDELYRDQ

-466 NENGLPAYHWD
+466 NENGLPAYRWD

-531 GGGVHIHYRYP
+531 GGGVHIHYRYQ
-542 GDPSELS
+542 GDSSELS

-589 VKEQPVIKQ
+589 TKEQPVIKQ

-690 DDDTPII
+690 DDTPII

-706 FLVNWKVR
+706 FLVNWKVQ

-723 NPMPN
+723 NPTPN
-728 EISDLAEKRLVGF
+728 EISDLAEKKLVGF

-753 RILGYS
+753 RMLGYS

-771 NNLIK
+771 SNLIK
-776 EGFREA
+776 EGFKEA

-797 QSLKKWEIEL
+797 QSLKRWEIEL

-851 WEARQILAAIAG
+851 WEARQILASIAG

-966 IKHKQLDE
+966 IKHKELGE

-989 DSNLDALAYAL
+989 ESNLDALAYAL

-1018 LRDPRNMDNI
+1018 LRDPRNVDNI

-1161 SFLPVDPGTPGAGRL
+1161 SFLPVVPGTPGAGRL

-1196 SGCKGYLWLDYEDV
+1196 GGCKGYRWLDYEDV

>member
-50 TEEYDLMRIVDAD
+50 TNEYDLMRIVDAD

-68 REASERVD
+68 REASERID

-84 GDYDSKTYSDYKA
+84 EDYDSKTYSDYKA

-111 GILFSDQTPRRED
+111 EIMFADQIPRRED

-156 KLEWGIGA
+156 KLEWGIGS

-223 TNPRVA
+223 ANPRVA

-309 DIMSRIEDERGSVV
+309 DIMSRIEDERGSIVGH
-323 NRCIEVYKTKGSS
+323 CIEVYKTKGSS

-345 MMSMTNPIFNFLDFY
+345 MMSKTNPIFNFLDFY

-431 SQGEKTES
+431 SQGEKSES
-439 PIPDWTEMSERDS
+439 PIPDWTDMSERDS

-466 NENGLPAYHWD
+466 NENGLPAYRWD

-589 VKEQPVIKQ
+589 VKEQSVIKQ

-723 NPMPN
+723 NPTPN
-728 EISDLAEKRLVGF
+728 EISDLAEKKLVGF

-753 RILGYS
+753 RMLGYS

-771 NNLIK
+771 SNLIK
-776 EGFREA
+776 EGFKEA

-797 QSLKKWEIEL
+797 QSLKRWEIEL

-851 WEARQILAAIAG
+851 WEARQILASIAG

-966 IKHKQLDE
+966 IKHKELDE
-974 ARKIL
+974 GRKIL
-979 NGALAPYLDD
+979 NGALALYLDD
-989 DSNLDALAYAL
+989 ESNLDALAYAL

-1018 LRDPRNMDNI
+1018 LRDPRNVDNI

-1161 SFLPVDPGTPGAGRL
+1161 SFIPVVQGTPGAGRL

>member
-17 EVRPAWRVLRF
+17 EVRPAWRVHQF
-28 KDLMIRGKSFYAVYN
+28 KDLMVRGKSFYAVYN

-50 TEEYDLMRIVDAD
+50 THEYDLIRIVDTD
-63 VARRF
+63 VTRHF
-68 REASERVD
+68 QEASKRVD

-106 HPLDG
+106 QPLDG
-111 GILFSDQTPRRED
+111 KILFADQTPRKED
-124 YATRTLTYSL
+124 YATRTLSYSL
-134 SDDPCPAYEELM
+134 SNDPCPAYEELM

-156 KLEWGIGA
+156 KLEWGIGSI
-164 VFTGDSKWIQKFFVL
+164 FTGDSAWIQKFFVL
-179 YGSAGSGKSTFL
+179 YGSAGSGKSTVL
-191 NLLSRLLDD
+191 NLISRLLDG
-200 HICHFDA
+200 HIGQFDA
-207 AALGLVSD
+207 AAIGRPGD

-223 TNPRVA
+223 SNPRVA
-229 IQHDGNLSRISDN
+229 IQHDGNLARIADN
-242 SRLNSLISHERMVMN
+242 SRLNSLVSHEPMVMN
-257 EKGKSLYEF
+257 EKGKSLYSF
-266 KSEAMLFIGTNLPVR
+266 KSEAMLFVGTNLPVR

-302 LDIHRYN
+302 LDICRYN
-309 DIMSRIEDERGSVV
+309 EIMSRIEGERGAIVKH
-323 NRCIEVYKTKGSS
+323 CMDLYKSKGPS

-345 MMSMTNPIFNFLDFY
+345 MMSKTNPIFNFLDFY
-360 RDELKDEEGLPLRR
+360 QDELEDEDGVPLKR
-374 IYDMYKEYSQTYS
+374 IYDMYKEYSQSYS
-387 DGNMYPMYKF
+387 DGAVYPMYKF

-403 YFEEFHDRLMIDGT
+403 YFEEFHDRLWIDGS
-417 YRRKVYKGLRESKF
+417 YRRKVYKGLLKSKF
-431 SQGEKTES
+431 SQGEKMES
-439 PIPDWTEMSERDS
+439 PISDWTEMKEQSS
-452 YLDELYKDQ
+452 YLDELYKDR

-466 NENGLPAYHWD
+466 NENGLPAKRWD

-487 TRKEHYVLV
+487 TRKEHYVLI
-496 PERDIVI
+496 PEEDVVI

-508 KDRTRCLEEARKW
+508 KDRDKCLEEARRW
-521 IPSYAELSRS
+521 VPSYAELSRS
-531 GGGVHIHYRYP
+531 GGGIHIHYRYS
-542 GDPSELS
+542 GDPSVLS
-549 RMVAPGVECKVYSG
+549 RLVRPGVECKVYSG

-568 RRLTECTDHQGL
+568 RRLTECTAHQGL
-580 TEVEVGYLP
+580 TTVEDGYLP
-589 VKEQPVIKQ
+589 VKEKPLIRQ
-598 EVMQSEKSIRKLISR
+598 EVMQNEKSIRKLIER
-613 NLRKEIHPGTKPSID
+613 NLRKEFHPGTKPSID
-628 FIKKI
+628 FIMKV
-633 LDDAY
+633 LTDAK
-638 ESGMPYDVS
+638 ESGMDYDVS
-647 DIRQKVLT
+647 DMRQKVLT

-673 MHFSSEH
+673 MPFSSES
-680 DHEEE
+680 DHEETY
-685 FEEPT
+685 EEP

-697 FDVEVFPNL
+697 YDVEVFPNL

-714 GSDEIQRMI
+714 GANQIQRMI
-723 NPMPN
+723 NPTPN
-728 EISDLAEKRLVGF
+728 EISDLTEKKLVGF

-759 NEQLYHLSRKII
+759 NIQLYHLSRKII

-821 VPEDRWEEVAAY
+821 VPEEMWEEVAAY

-870 NNLTTR
+870 NKLTTQ
-876 IIFQGQRNTQQYLRY
+876 IIFQGQRDTQKYLQY

-955 RYSELKRARIL
+955 RYSELKKARIL
-966 IKHKQLDE
+966 IKHKELDE

-1018 LRDPRNMDNI
+1018 LRDPRNVDNI

-1059 KIPNADDR
+1059 KIPNANDR

-1075 GRRYGYVFEHEA
+1075 GKKYGYTFEHEA
-1087 TYDRMLLANDAV
+1087 TYDRMLLVNDAV

-1110 TGKQFQEPLVFK
+1110 TGKQFQEPVVFK
-1122 TIFSGDPL
+1122 TLFTGDPL

-1141 TTRMFLEFGE
+1141 TTRMLLEFGE
-1151 DDRKFVGRVG
+1151 NDRKFIGRVG
-1161 SFLPVDPGTPGAGRL
+1161 RFIPVVPGTPGAGRL

-1182 TDKEGNELISYGDV
+1182 VDSEGTEIISYGDV
-1196 SGCKGYLWLDYEDV
+1196 GGCKGYLWVDYEDA
-1210 QGDWRDVYDDRY
+1210 GDDWRAKLDNRY
-1222 GRQLVDA
+1222 GRELVDA
-1229 AMDQIRKWTD
+1229 ARGQIQKYTD
-1239 VDAFLTV
+1239 VDTFLAA

>member
-50 TEEYDLMRIVDAD
+50 TNEYDLTRIVDAD

-68 REASERVD
+68 EEASKRVD

-84 GDYDSKTYSDYKA
+84 GDYDSKTYADYKS

-111 GILFSDQTPRRED
+111 GILFADQTPRRED

-156 KLEWGIGA
+156 KLEWGIGS

-309 DIMSRIEDERGSVV
+309 DIMSRIEDERGSIV
-323 NRCIEVYKTKGSS
+323 RHCIEAYKAKGSS

-345 MMSMTNPIFNFLDFY
+345 MMSKTNPIFNFLDFY

-431 SQGEKTES
+431 SQGEKSES
-439 PIPDWTEMSERDS
+439 PIPDWTDMSERKS

-466 NENGLPAYHWD
+466 NENGLPSYRWD

-508 KDRTRCLEEARKW
+508 KDRARCLEEARKW

-598 EVMQSEKSIRKLISR
+598 EVMQNEKSIRKLISR

-638 ESGMPYDVS
+638 GSGMPYDVS

-655 FAMKSTHQAD
+655 FAMRSTHQAD

-690 DDDTPII
+690 DDTPII

-723 NPMPN
+723 NPTPN
-728 EISDLAEKRLVGF
+728 EISDLAEKKLVGF

-753 RILGYS
+753 RMLGYS
-759 NEQLYHLSRKII
+759 NDQLYHLSRKII
-771 NNLIK
+771 SNLIK
-776 EGFREA
+776 EGFKEA

-797 QSLKKWEIEL
+797 QSLKRWEIEL

-851 WEARQILAAIAG
+851 WEARQILASIAG

-966 IKHKQLDE
+966 IKHKELDE
-974 ARKIL
+974 AREIL

-989 DSNLDALAYAL
+989 ESNLDALAYAL

-1018 LRDPRNMDNI
+1018 LRDPRNVDNI

-1161 SFLPVDPGTPGAGRL
+1161 SFLPVVPGTPGAGRL

-1182 TDKEGNELISYGDV
+1182 TDKEGNEFISYGDV
-1196 SGCKGYLWLDYEDV
+1196 SGCKGYRWLDYEDV

-1229 AMDQIRKWTD
+1229 ALDQIRKWTD

>member
-17 EVRPAWRVLRF
+17 EVRPAWRVHRF

-50 TEEYDLMRIVDAD
+50 TDEYDLTRIVDAD

-68 REASERVD
+68 QEASERVD

-84 GDYDSKTYSDYKA
+84 GDYDSKTYADYKA

-111 GILFSDQTPRRED
+111 GILYADQTPRRED

-134 SDDPCPAYEELM
+134 SNDPCPAYEELM

-156 KLEWGIGA
+156 KLEWGIGSI
-164 VFTGDSKWIQKFFVL
+164 FTGDSKWIQKFFVL

-266 KSEAMLFIGTNLPVR
+266 KSEAMLFVGTNLPVR

-309 DIMSRIEDERGSVV
+309 DIMSRIEDERGSIV
-323 NRCIEVYKTKGSS
+323 RHCIEVYKAKGSS

-345 MMSMTNPIFNFLDFY
+345 MMSKTNPIFNFLDFY
-360 RDELKDEEGLPLRR
+360 RDELKDKEGLPLRR

-431 SQGEKTES
+431 SQGEKSES
-439 PIPDWTEMSERDS
+439 PIPDWTDMSERDS

-466 NENGLPAYHWD
+466 NENGLPSYRWD
-477 DVTTTLKDLD
+477 DIITTLKDLD

-531 GGGVHIHYRYP
+531 GGGVHIHYRYL

-589 VKEQPVIKQ
+589 IKEQPVIKQ
-598 EVMQSEKSIRKLISR
+598 EVMQNEKSIRKLISR

-655 FAMKSTHQAD
+655 FAMRSTHQAD
-665 YCIKLVQE
+665 YCIKLVRE
-673 MHFSSEH
+673 MHFFSER
-680 DHEEE
+680 DHEED

-690 DDDTPII
+690 DDTPII

-723 NPMPN
+723 NPTPN
-728 EISDLAEKRLVGF
+728 EISDIAEKRLVGF

-753 RILGYS
+753 RMLGYS

-771 NNLIK
+771 TNLIR
-776 EGFREA
+776 EGFKEA

-797 QSLKKWEIEL
+797 QSLKRWEIEL

-851 WEARQILAAIAG
+851 WEARQILASIAG

-876 IIFQGQRNTQQYLRY
+876 IIFQGQRNTQQYLKY

-901 KYEYGKS
+901 KHKYGKS

-955 RYSELKRARIL
+955 RYSELKKARIL
-966 IKHKQLDE
+966 IKHKELDE

-1018 LRDPRNMDNI
+1018 LRDPRNVDNI

-1122 TIFSGDPL
+1122 TVFSGDPL

-1151 DDRKFVGRVG
+1151 NDRKFVGRVG
-1161 SFLPVDPGTPGAGRL
+1161 SFLPVVPGTPGGGRL

-1229 AMDQIRKWTD
+1229 AMDQIGKWTD

>member
-68 REASERVD
+68 KEASERVD

-97 WMSKLPDVY
+97 WMSKLPDVH
-106 HPLDG
+106 HPLDSK
-111 GILFSDQTPRRED
+111 ILFADQTPRRED
-124 YATRTLTYSL
+124 YVTRRLSYSL

-164 VFTGDSKWIQKFFVL
+164 VFAGDSKWIQKFFVL
-179 YGSAGSGKSTFL
+179 YGSAGSGKSTVL
-191 NLLSRLLDD
+191 NLISRLMDD
-200 HICHFDA
+200 QIAVFDA
-207 AALGLVSD
+207 AALGRTSD

-223 TNPRVA
+223 SNPRVA
-229 IQHDGNLSRISDN
+229 IQHDGNLVKIADN
-242 SRLNSLISHERMVMN
+242 SRLNSLISHEPMVMN

-266 KSEAMLFIGTNLPVR
+266 TSEAMLFVGTNLPVR

-302 LDIHRYN
+302 LDIQRYN
-309 DIMSRIEDERGSVV
+309 DIMSRIEDERGSIV
-323 NRCIEVYKTKGSS
+323 RHCIEVYRTKGSS
-336 YYDDYKPIG
+336 YYDDYKPIS
-345 MMSMTNPIFNFLDFY
+345 MMSKTNPIFNFLDFY
-360 RDELKDEEGLPLRR
+360 QDELDDEEGVSLKR
-374 IYDMYKEYSQTYS
+374 IYEMYKEYSQTYS
-387 DGNMYPMYKF
+387 DGNLYPMYKF

-403 YFEEFHDRLMIDGT
+403 YFEEFHDRIMIDGIS
-417 YRRKVYKGLRESKF
+417 RRKVYKGLLKSKF

-439 PIPDWTEMSERDS
+439 PIPDWTDMSERDS

-466 NENGLPAYHWD
+466 NENGLPAYRWD

-542 GDPSELS
+542 RDPSELS

-580 TEVEVGYLP
+580 TEVEIGYLP
-589 VKEQPVIKQ
+589 VKEQSVIKQ

-690 DDDTPII
+690 DDTPII

-723 NPMPN
+723 NPTPN
-728 EISDLAEKRLVGF
+728 EISDLAEKKLVGF

-753 RILGYS
+753 RMLGYS

-771 NNLIK
+771 SNLIK
-776 EGFREA
+776 EGFKEA

-797 QSLKKWEIEL
+797 QSLKRWEIEL

-851 WEARQILAAIAG
+851 WEARQILASIAG

-966 IKHKQLDE
+966 IKHKELGE

-989 DSNLDALAYAL
+989 ESNLDALAYAL

-1018 LRDPRNMDNI
+1018 LRDPRNVDNI

-1161 SFLPVDPGTPGAGRL
+1161 SFLPVTPGTPGAGRL

-1196 SGCKGYLWLDYEDV
+1196 SGCKGYRWLDYEDV

-1229 AMDQIRKWTD
+1229 AMDQIGKWTD

>member
-28 KDLMIRGKSFYAVYN
+28 EDLMIRGKSFYAVYN

-50 TEEYDLMRIVDAD
+50 TNEYDLMRIVDAD

-68 REASERVD
+68 EEASERVD

-106 HPLDG
+106 HQLDG
-111 GILFSDQTPRRED
+111 GILFADQTPRRED

-207 AALGLVSD
+207 AALGLVGD

-229 IQHDGNLSRISDN
+229 IQHDANLSRISDN

-309 DIMSRIEDERGSVV
+309 DIMSRIEDERGSIV
-323 NRCIEVYKTKGSS
+323 RHCIEIYKAKGSS
-336 YYDDYKPIG
+336 YYDDYKPIS
-345 MMSMTNPIFNFLDFY
+345 MMSKTNPVFNFLDFY

-431 SQGEKTES
+431 SQGEKSES
-439 PIPDWTEMSERDS
+439 PIPDWTDMSERDS
-452 YLDELYKDQ
+452 YLDEFYKDQ

-466 NENGLPAYHWD
+466 NENGLPSYRWD

-508 KDRTRCLEEARKW
+508 KDRARCLEEARKW

-665 YCIKLVQE
+665 YCIRLVQK

-690 DDDTPII
+690 DDTPII

-723 NPMPN
+723 NPTPN
-728 EISDLAEKRLVGF
+728 EISDLAEKKLVGF

-753 RILGYS
+753 RMLGYS

-771 NNLIK
+771 TNLIR
-776 EGFREA
+776 EGFKEA

-797 QSLKKWEIEL
+797 QSLKRWEIEL

-851 WEARQILAAIAG
+851 WEARQILASIAG

-876 IIFQGQRNTQQYLRY
+876 IIFQGQRNTQQYLKY

-966 IKHKQLDE
+966 IKHKDLDE
-974 ARKIL
+974 AREIL

-989 DSNLDALAYAL
+989 ESNLDALAYAL

-1018 LRDPRNMDNI
+1018 LRDPRNVDNI

-1075 GRRYGYVFEHEA
+1075 GRRCGYIFEHEA

-1161 SFLPVDPGTPGAGRL
+1161 SFLPVVPGTPGAGRL

-1182 TDKEGNELISYGDV
+1182 IDKEGNELISYGDV
-1196 SGCKGYLWLDYEDV
+1196 SGCKGYRWLDYEDV

-1229 AMDQIRKWTD
+1229 AIDQIRKWTD

>member
-50 TEEYDLMRIVDAD
+50 TNEYDLTRIVDAD

-68 REASERVD
+68 EEASERVD

-84 GDYDSKTYSDYKA
+84 GDYDSKTYADYKS

-111 GILFSDQTPRRED
+111 EILFADQTPRRED

-134 SDDPCPAYEELM
+134 SDDPCQAYEELM

-156 KLEWGIGA
+156 KLEWGIGS

-223 TNPRVA
+223 SNPRVA

-309 DIMSRIEDERGSVV
+309 DIMSRIEDERGSIV
-323 NRCIEVYKTKGSS
+323 RHCIEVYKTKGSS

-345 MMSMTNPIFNFLDFY
+345 MMSKTNPIFNFLDFY

-387 DGNMYPMYKF
+387 DGSMYPMYKF

-431 SQGEKTES
+431 SQGEKSES
-439 PIPDWTEMSERDS
+439 PIPDWTDMSERES

-466 NENGLPAYHWD
+466 NENGLPAYRWD

-487 TRKEHYVLV
+487 TGKEHYVLV

-563 KSALR
+563 RSALR

-580 TEVEVGYLP
+580 TEVEIGYLP

-598 EVMQSEKSIRKLISR
+598 EVMQNEKSIRKLISR

-673 MHFSSEH
+673 MHFSSEQ
-680 DHEEE
+680 DHEED

-690 DDDTPII
+690 DDTPII

-723 NPMPN
+723 NPTPN
-728 EISDLAEKRLVGF
+728 EISDLAEKKLVGF

-771 NNLIK
+771 TNLIR
-776 EGFREA
+776 EGFKEA

-797 QSLKKWEIEL
+797 QSLKRWEIEL

-821 VPEDRWEEVAAY
+821 VPEERWEEVAAY

-851 WEARQILAAIAG
+851 WEARQILASIAG

-966 IKHKQLDE
+966 IKHKELGE

-1018 LRDPRNMDNI
+1018 LRDPRNVDNI

-1104 KDGWHA
+1104 EDGWHA

-1161 SFLPVDPGTPGAGRL
+1161 SFLPVVSGTPGAGRL

-1229 AMDQIRKWTD
+1229 ALDQIRKWTD

>member
-68 REASERVD
+68 KEASERVD

-84 GDYDSKTYSDYKA
+84 GDYDSKTYTDYKA

-106 HPLDG
+106 TPLDSK
-111 GILFSDQTPRRED
+111 ILFKDQFPRRED
-124 YATRTLTYSL
+124 YVTRTLSYSL

-146 STLYDPDERE
+146 STLYDSDERE
-156 KLEWGIGA
+156 KLEWGIGS

-179 YGSAGSGKSTFL
+179 YGSAGSGKSTVL
-191 NLLSRLLDD
+191 NLISKLMDD
-200 HICHFDA
+200 RISFFDA
-207 AALGLVSD
+207 AALGRTSD

-223 TNPRVA
+223 SNPRVA

-242 SRLNSLISHERMVMN
+242 SRLNSLISHENLVMN
-257 EKGKSLYEF
+257 EKGKSLYTF
-266 KSEAMLFIGTNLPVR
+266 KPEAMLFVGTNMPVR

-309 DIMSRIEDERGSVV
+309 DIMDRIEEERGSIV
-323 NRCIEVYKTKGSS
+323 NHCIEVYRTKGSS

-345 MMSMTNPIFNFLDFY
+345 MMSKTNPIFNFLDFY
-360 RDELKDEEGLPLRR
+360 RDELKDEEGVPLRR
-374 IYDMYKEYSQTYS
+374 IYGMYKEYSQEYS

-403 YFEEFHDRLMIDGT
+403 YFEEFHDRLRIDGVQ
-417 YRRKVYKGLRESKF
+417 RRKVYKGLRESKF
-431 SQGEKTES
+431 SQGEKLES
-439 PIPDWTEMSERDS
+439 PIPEWTDMSEGDS

-466 NENGLPAYHWD
+466 NENGLPAYRWD

-589 VKEQPVIKQ
+589 VKEQSVIKQ

-638 ESGMPYDVS
+638 ESGIPYDVS

-673 MHFSSEH
+673 MRFSSEH
-680 DHEEE
+680 DHEED

-690 DDDTPII
+690 DDTPII

-723 NPMPN
+723 NPTPN
-728 EISDLAEKRLVGF
+728 EISDLAEKKLVGF

-753 RILGYS
+753 RMLGYS
-759 NEQLYHLSRKII
+759 NKQLYHLSRKII
-771 NNLIK
+771 SNLIK
-776 EGFREA
+776 EGFKEA
-782 YNLSYTDIYDFAAKK
+782 YTLSYTDIYDFAAKK
-797 QSLKKWEIEL
+797 QSLKRWEIEL

-821 VPEDRWEEVAAY
+821 VPKDRWEEVAAY

-851 WEARQILAAIAG
+851 WEARQILASISG

-876 IIFQGQRNTQQYLRY
+876 IIFQGERNTQQYLRY

-966 IKHKQLDE
+966 IKHKELGE

-989 DSNLDALAYAL
+989 ESNLDALAYAL

-1018 LRDPRNMDNI
+1018 LRDPRNVDNI

-1059 KIPNADDR
+1059 KIPNADDS

-1161 SFLPVDPGTPGAGRL
+1161 SFLPVVPGTPGAGRL

-1196 SGCKGYLWLDYEDV
+1196 SGCKGYRWLDYKDV

-1239 VDAFLTV
+1239 VDAFLTA

>member
-17 EVRPAWRVLRF
+17 EVRPAWRVHRF
-28 KDLMIRGKSFYAVYN
+28 KDLMVRGKSFYAVYN

-50 TEEYDLMRIVDAD
+50 TDEYDLTRIVDAD
-63 VARRF
+63 VTRRF
-68 REASERVD
+68 QEASKRVD
-76 GSVWARYL
+76 GSVWPRYL
-84 GDYDSKTYSDYKA
+84 GDYDSKTYADYKA
-97 WMSKLPDVY
+97 WMSKLPDV
-106 HPLDG
+106 HQPLDSR
-111 GILFSDQTPRRED
+111 ILFANQTPRRED
-124 YATRTLTYSL
+124 YATRTLSYSL
-134 SDDPCPAYEELM
+134 SSDPYPAYEELM

-156 KLEWGIGA
+156 KLEWAIGS
-164 VFTGDSKWIQKFFVL
+164 VFTGDSTWIQKFFVL
-179 YGSAGSGKSTFL
+179 YGSAGSGKSTVL
-191 NLLSRLLDD
+191 NLISRLLDG
-200 HICHFDA
+200 HIAQFDA
-207 AALGLVSD
+207 AALGRPSD

-223 TNPRVA
+223 SNPRVA
-229 IQHDGNLSRISDN
+229 IQHDGNLARIKDN
-242 SRLNSLISHERMVMN
+242 SRLNSLVSHEPMVMN
-257 EKGKSLYEF
+257 EKGKSLYTF
-266 KSEAMLFIGTNLPVR
+266 KSEAMLFLGTNLPVL

-302 LDIHRYN
+302 LDIRRYKK
-309 DIMSRIEDERGSVV
+309 IMSQLEDERGSIV
-323 NRCIEVYKTKGSS
+323 NRCMELYKSKGPS

-345 MMSMTNPIFNFLDFY
+345 MMSKTNPIFNFLDFY
-360 RDELKDEEGLPLRR
+360 QDELDDEDGVSLKR
-374 IYDMYKEYSQTYS
+374 IYEMYKEYSQTYS
-387 DGNMYPMYKF
+387 DGAMYPMYKF

-403 YFEEFHDRLMIDGT
+403 YFEEFHDRIMVDGNS
-417 YRRKVYKGLRESKF
+417 RRKVYKGLLKSKF
-431 SQGEKTES
+431 SQGEKKES
-439 PIPDWTEMSERDS
+439 PIPDWTEMKEQPS
-452 YLDELYKDQ
+452 YLDELYKDR

-466 NENGLPAYHWD
+466 NENGLPAKRWD

-496 PERDIVI
+496 PEQDVVI

-508 KDRTRCLEEARKW
+508 KDRDKCLEEARRW
-521 IPSYAELSRS
+521 VPSYAELSRS
-531 GGGVHIHYRYP
+531 GGGIHIHYRYS
-542 GDPSELS
+542 GDPSVLS
-549 RMVAPGVECKVYSG
+549 RLVRPGVECKVYSG

-568 RRLTECTDHQGL
+568 RRLTECTAHQGL
-580 TEVEVGYLP
+580 TAVEDGYLP
-589 VKEQPVIKQ
+589 VKEKPLIRQ
-598 EVMQSEKSIRKLISR
+598 EVMQNEKSIRKLIER
-613 NLRKEIHPGTKPSID
+613 NLRKEFHPGTKPSID
-628 FIKKI
+628 FIMKV
-633 LDDAY
+633 LSDAK
-638 ESGMPYDVS
+638 ESGMDYDVS
-647 DIRQKVLT
+647 DMRQKVLT

-673 MHFSSEH
+673 MPFSSES
-680 DHEEE
+680 DHEETY
-685 FEEPT
+685 EEP

-697 FDVEVFPNL
+697 YDVEVFPNL

-714 GSDEIQRMI
+714 GADKIQRMI
-723 NPMPN
+723 NPTPN
-728 EISDLAEKRLVGF
+728 EISDLIEKKLVGF

-759 NEQLYHLSRKII
+759 NIQLYHLSRKII

-821 VPEDRWEEVAAY
+821 VPEEMWEEVAAY

-870 NNLTTR
+870 NKLTTQ
-876 IIFQGQRNTQQYLRY
+876 IIFQGQRDTQKYLQY

-916 EGGYVYAEPGYH
+916 EGGYVSSEPGYH

-955 RYSELKRARIL
+955 RYSELKKARIL
-966 IKHKQLDE
+966 IKHKELDE

-1018 LRDPRNMDNI
+1018 LRDPRNVDNI

-1075 GRRYGYVFEHEA
+1075 GKKYGYTFEHEA
-1087 TYDRMLLANDAV
+1087 TYDRMLLVNDAV

-1104 KDGWHA
+1104 KEGWHA
-1110 TGKQFQEPLVFK
+1110 TGKQFQEPVVYK
-1122 TIFSGDPL
+1122 TLFTGDPL
-1130 DLEDVAQTRSV
+1130 ALEDVAQTRSV
-1141 TTRMFLEFGE
+1141 TTRMLLEFDE
-1151 DDRKFVGRVG
+1151 NDRKFVGRVG
-1161 SFLPVDPGTPGAGRL
+1161 RFIPVIPGTPGAGRL

-1182 TDKEGNELISYGDV
+1182 VDSEGNEVISYGDV
-1196 SGCKGYLWLDYEDV
+1196 GGCKGYLWLDYEDA
-1210 QGDWRDVYDDRY
+1210 GDDWRAKLDNRY
-1222 GRQLVDA
+1222 GRELVDA
-1229 AMDQIRKWTD
+1229 ARGQIQKYTD
-1239 VDAFLTV
+1239 VDTFLAA

>member
-17 EVRPAWRVLRF
+17 EVRPAWRVHQF
-28 KDLMIRGKSFYAVYN
+28 KDLMVRGKSFYAVYN
-43 PETHFWS
+43 PETHFW
-50 TEEYDLMRIVDAD
+50 TTDEYDLVRIVDSD
-63 VARRF
+63 VTRHF
-68 REASERVD
+68 QEASKRVD
-76 GSVWARYL
+76 GSVWPRYL
-84 GDYDSKTYSDYKA
+84 GDYDSKTYSEYKA
-97 WMSKLPDVY
+97 WVSKLSDAY
-106 HPLDG
+106 RPLDSK
-111 GILFSDQTPRRED
+111 ILFANQTPRRED
-124 YATRTLTYSL
+124 YATRTLSYSL

-156 KLEWGIGA
+156 KLEWGIGSI
-164 VFTGDSKWIQKFFVL
+164 FTGDSTWIQKFFVL
-179 YGSAGSGKSTFL
+179 YGSAGSGKSTVL
-191 NLLSRLLDD
+191 NLITRLLDG
-200 HICHFDA
+200 HIGRFDA
-207 AALGLVSD
+207 AALGRPSD

-223 TNPRVA
+223 SNPRVA
-229 IQHDGNLSRISDN
+229 IQHDGNLSRIADN
-242 SRLNSLISHERMVMN
+242 SRLNSLVSHETMVMN
-257 EKGKSLYEF
+257 EKGKSLYDF
-266 KSEAMLFIGTNLPVR
+266 TSEAMLFIGTNLPVR

-302 LDIHRYN
+302 LDICRYKE
-309 DIMSRIEDERGSVV
+309 IMSRIEDERGAIVKH
-323 NRCIEVYKTKGSS
+323 CIDLYRSKGSS

-360 RDELKDEEGLPLRR
+360 QDELDDEDGVPLKR
-374 IYDMYKEYSQTYS
+374 IYEMYKEYSQAYS
-387 DGNMYPMYKF
+387 DGTMYPMYKF

-403 YFEEFHDRLMIDGT
+403 YFEEFHDRLWIDGS
-417 YRRKVYKGLRESKF
+417 YRRKVYKGLLKSKF
-431 SQGEKTES
+431 SQGEKKES
-439 PIPDWTEMSERDS
+439 PISDWTEMKKQPS
-452 YLDELYKDQ
+452 YLDELYKDR

-466 NENGLPAYHWD
+466 NENGLPAKRWD

-487 TRKEHYVLV
+487 TRREHYVLI
-496 PERDIVI
+496 PEQDVVI

-508 KDRTRCLEEARKW
+508 KDRDKCLEEARRW
-521 IPSYAELSRS
+521 VPSYAELSRS
-531 GGGVHIHYRYP
+531 GGGIHIHYRYS
-542 GDPSELS
+542 GDPSVLS
-549 RMVAPGVECKVYSG
+549 RLVRPGVECKVYSG

-568 RRLTECTDHQGL
+568 RRLTECTAHQGL
-580 TEVEVGYLP
+580 TTVEDGYLP
-589 VKEQPVIKQ
+589 VKEKPLIRQ
-598 EVMQSEKSIRKLISR
+598 EVMQNEKSIRKLIER
-613 NLRKEIHPGTKPSID
+613 NLRKEFHPGTKPSID
-628 FIKKI
+628 FIMKV
-633 LDDAY
+633 LTDAK
-638 ESGMPYDVS
+638 ESGMDYDVS
-647 DIRQKVLT
+647 DMRQKVLT

-665 YCIKLVQE
+665 YCIRLVQE
-673 MHFSSEH
+673 MPFSSES
-680 DHEEE
+680 DHEETY
-685 FEEPT
+685 EEP

-697 FDVEVFPNL
+697 YDVEVFPNL

-714 GSDEIQRMI
+714 GSDKIQRMI
-723 NPMPN
+723 NPTPN
-728 EISDLAEKRLVGF
+728 EISDLVERKLVGF

-771 NNLIK
+771 NNLIQ

-821 VPEDRWEEVAAY
+821 VPEEMWEEVAAY

-870 NNLTTR
+870 NKLTTQ
-876 IIFQGQRNTQQYLRY
+876 IIFQGQRDTQKYLQY

-908 TYRGEEVG
+908 IYRGEEVG
-916 EGGYVYAEPGYH
+916 EGGYVSSEPGYY

-955 RYSELKRARIL
+955 RYSELKKARIL
-966 IKHKQLDE
+966 IKHKELDE

-1018 LRDPRNMDNI
+1018 LRDPRNVDNI

-1044 QEKGYTVAHI
+1044 REKGYTVAHI

-1075 GRRYGYVFEHEA
+1075 GKKYGYTFEHEA
-1087 TYDRMLLANDAV
+1087 TYDRMLLVNDAV

-1104 KDGWHA
+1104 KEGWHA
-1110 TGKQFQEPLVFK
+1110 TGKQFQEPVVYK
-1122 TIFSGDPL
+1122 TLFTGDPL

-1141 TTRMFLEFGE
+1141 TTRMLLEFDE
-1151 DDRKFVGRVG
+1151 NDRKFIGHVG
-1161 SFLPVDPGTPGAGRL
+1161 SFVPVVPGTPGGGRL

-1182 TDKEGNELISYGDV
+1182 VDKEGNEVISYGDV
-1196 SGCKGYLWLDYEDV
+1196 GGCKGYLWMDYEDA
-1210 QGDWRDVYDDRY
+1210 QDNWRDVYDDRY
-1222 GRQLVDA
+1222 GRGLVDDA
-1229 AMDQIRKWTD
+1229 LGQIRKYTD
-1239 VDAFLTV
+1239 VDTFLAA

>member
-17 EVRPAWRVLRF
+17 EVRPAWRVHRF
-28 KDLMIRGKSFYAVYN
+28 KDLMVRGKSFYAVYN

-50 TEEYDLMRIVDAD
+50 TDEYDLMRIVDAD
-63 VARRF
+63 VTRRF
-68 REASERVD
+68 QEASKRVD
-76 GSVWARYL
+76 GSVWPRYL
-84 GDYDSKTYSDYKA
+84 GDYDSKTYADYKA
-97 WMSKLPDVY
+97 WMSKLPDVH
-106 HPLDG
+106 HPLDSK
-111 GILFSDQTPRRED
+111 ILFADQTPRRED
-124 YATRTLTYSL
+124 YVTRTLSYSL
-134 SDDPCPAYEELM
+134 SSDPCPAYEELM

-156 KLEWGIGA
+156 KLEWGIGSI
-164 VFTGDSKWIQKFFVL
+164 FTGDSSQIQKFFVL
-179 YGSAGSGKSTFL
+179 YGSAGSGKSTVL
-191 NLLSRLLDD
+191 NLISRLLED
-200 HICHFDA
+200 HIAMFDA
-207 AALGLVSD
+207 AALGRPSD

-223 TNPRVA
+223 SNPRVA
-229 IQHDGNLSRISDN
+229 IQHDGNLARIKDN
-242 SRLNSLISHERMVMN
+242 SRLNSLISHEPMVMN
-257 EKGKSLYEF
+257 EKGKSLYTF
-266 KSEAMLFIGTNLPVR
+266 KSEAMLFVGTNLPVR

-289 TRRLIDVEPSGRK
+289 TRRLIDVTPSGRK
-302 LDIHRYN
+302 VDSLRYKE
-309 DIMSRIEDERGSVV
+309 IMSRVEDERGAIVKH
-323 NRCIEVYKTKGSS
+323 CMDLYKAKGRL
-336 YYDDYKPIG
+336 YYDDYKPIS
-345 MMSMTNPIFNFLDFY
+345 MMSKTNSIFNFLDFY
-360 RDELKDEEGLPLRR
+360 RDELDDENGIPLKR
-374 IYDMYKEYSQTYS
+374 IYAMYKEYSQTYS
-387 DGNMYPMYKF
+387 DGTMYPMYKF

-403 YFEEFHDRLMIDGT
+403 YFEEFHDRRMIDGS
-417 YRRKVYKGLRESKF
+417 YRRKVYKGLLKSKF

-439 PIPDWTEMSERDS
+439 PIPDWTEMKEQAS
-452 YLDELYKDQ
+452 YLDELYKDR

-466 NENGLPAYHWD
+466 NDNGLPTKRWD

-496 PERDIVI
+496 PEKDVVI

-508 KDRTRCLEEARKW
+508 KSLVRCLDEARRW

-531 GGGVHIHYRYP
+531 GGGVHIHYRYS

-549 RMVAPGVECKVYSG
+549 RMVRPGVECKVYSG

-568 RRLTECTDHQGL
+568 RRLTKCTSHKGL
-580 TEVEVGYLP
+580 TTVEDGYLP
-589 VKEQPVIKQ
+589 VKEKPLIRQ
-598 EVMQSEKSIRKLISR
+598 EVMQNEKSIRNLIER

-628 FIKKI
+628 FIMKV
-633 LDDAY
+633 LTDAK
-638 ESGMPYDVS
+638 ESGMDYDVS
-647 DIRQKVLT
+647 DMRQKVLT

-673 MHFSSEH
+673 MPFSSES
-680 DHEEE
+680 DHEETY
-685 FEEPT
+685 EEP

-697 FDVEVFPNL
+697 YDVEVFPNL

-714 GSDEIQRMI
+714 GSDKIQRMI
-723 NPMPN
+723 NPTPN
-728 EISDLAEKRLVGF
+728 EISDLVERKLVGF

-759 NEQLYHLSRKII
+759 NIQLYHLSRKII

-821 VPEDRWEEVAAY
+821 VPEEMWEEVAAY

-851 WEARQILAAIAG
+851 WEARQILAAISG

-870 NNLTTR
+870 NKLTTQ
-876 IIFQGQRNTQQYLRY
+876 IIFQGQRDTQKYLQY

-916 EGGYVYAEPGYH
+916 EGGYVYAEPGHH

-955 RYSELKRARIL
+955 RYSELKKARIL
-966 IKHKQLDE
+966 IKHKELDE

-1018 LRDPRNMDNI
+1018 LRDPRNVDNI

-1075 GRRYGYVFEHEA
+1075 GKKYGYTFEHEA
-1087 TYDRMLLANDAV
+1087 TYDRMLLVNDAV

-1110 TGKQFQEPLVFK
+1110 TGKQFQEPVVFK
-1122 TIFSGDPL
+1122 TLFSGDPL

-1161 SFLPVDPGTPGAGRL
+1161 SFVPVVPGTPGAGRL

-1182 TDKEGNELISYGDV
+1182 TDKDGNKVISYGDV
-1196 SGCKGYLWLDYEDV
+1196 GGCKGYLWIDYEDA
-1210 QGDWRDVYDDRY
+1210 GDDWRSKLDNRY
-1222 GRQLVDA
+1222 GRGLVDA
-1229 AMDQIRKWTD
+1229 ALGQIRKYTD

>member
-68 REASERVD
+68 EEASERVD

-106 HPLDG
+106 HSLDSK
-111 GILFSDQTPRRED
+111 ILFADQTPRRED

-134 SDDPCPAYEELM
+134 SDDPCPAYDELM

-156 KLEWGIGA
+156 KLEWGIGS

-309 DIMSRIEDERGSVV
+309 DIMSRIEDERGSIV
-323 NRCIEVYKTKGSS
+323 RHCIEVYKAKGSS

-345 MMSMTNPIFNFLDFY
+345 MMSKTNPIFNFLDFY
-360 RDELKDEEGLPLRR
+360 RDELDDEDGISLKR
-374 IYDMYKEYSQTYS
+374 IYEMYKEYSQTYS

-417 YRRKVYKGLRESKF
+417 YRRKVYKGLLKSKF
-431 SQGEKTES
+431 SQGEKMES
-439 PIPDWTEMSERDS
+439 PIPDWTDMSERDS

-466 NENGLPAYHWD
+466 NENGLPTYRWD
-477 DVTTTLKDLD
+477 DVTTTLNDLD

-568 RRLTECTDHQGL
+568 RRLTKCTDHQGL

-598 EVMQSEKSIRKLISR
+598 EVMQGEKSIRKLISR

-638 ESGMPYDVS
+638 ESGMSYDVS

-690 DDDTPII
+690 DDTPII

-723 NPMPN
+723 NPTPN
-728 EISDLAEKRLVGF
+728 EISDLAEKKLVGF

-753 RILGYS
+753 RMLGYS

-771 NNLIK
+771 SNLIK
-776 EGFREA
+776 EGFKEA

-797 QSLKKWEIEL
+797 QSLKRWEIEL

-840 TEKVWDHLEAD
+840 TDKVWDHLEAD
-851 WEARQILAAIAG
+851 WEARQILASIAG

-966 IKHKQLDE
+966 IKHKELDE
-974 ARKIL
+974 AREIL

-989 DSNLDALAYAL
+989 ESNLDALAYAL

-1018 LRDPRNMDNI
+1018 LRDPRNVDNI

-1044 QEKGYTVAHI
+1044 QEKGYIVAHI

-1229 AMDQIRKWTD
+1229 AVDQIRKWTD
-1239 VDAFLTV
+1239 VDTFLTV

>member
-63 VARRF
+63 VARHF
-68 REASERVD
+68 KETSERVE
-76 GSVWARYL
+76 GSVWPRYL

-111 GILFSDQTPRRED
+111 GILFENQTPRRED
-124 YATRTLTYSL
+124 YATRTLSYSL

-156 KLEWGIGA
+156 KLEWGIGS
-164 VFTGDSKWIQKFFVL
+164 VFTGDSAWIQKFFVL
-179 YGSAGSGKSTFL
+179 YGSAGSGKSTVL
-191 NLLSRLLDD
+191 NLISRLLDD
-200 HICHFDA
+200 HIGKFDA
-207 AALGLVSD
+207 ASLGRPSD

-223 TNPRVA
+223 SNPRVA
-229 IQHDGNLSRISDN
+229 IQHDGNLARIADN
-242 SRLNSLISHERMVMN
+242 TRLNSLVSHEPMVMN
-257 EKGKSLYEF
+257 EKGKSLYTF
-266 KSEAMLFIGTNLPVR
+266 KSEAMLFVGTNLPVR

-302 LDIHRYN
+302 LDIRRYN
-309 DIMSRIEDERGSVV
+309 DIMDRIEDERGSIVKHCV
-323 NRCIEVYKTKGSS
+323 DLYKSKGSS

-345 MMSMTNPIFNFLDFY
+345 MMSKTNPIFNFLDFY
-360 RDELKDEEGLPLRR
+360 QDELNDEEGVSLKR
-374 IYDMYKEYSQTYS
+374 IYEMYKEYSQTYS
-387 DGNMYPMYKF
+387 DGNMYPMFRF

-403 YFEEFHDRLMIDGT
+403 YFEEFRDRIMIDGVS
-417 YRRKVYKGLRESKF
+417 RRKVYKGLLKSKF

-439 PIPDWTEMSERDS
+439 PISDWTDMSERDS

-461 PAQYA
+461 PAQYS
-466 NENGLPAYHWD
+466 NENGLPAYRWD

-503 DIDLD
+503 DIDLN

-589 VKEQPVIKQ
+589 VKEQSVIKQ

-638 ESGMPYDVS
+638 ESGIPYDVS

-680 DHEEE
+680 DHEED
-685 FEEPT
+685 FEEST
-690 DDDTPII
+690 DDTPII
-697 FDVEVFPNL
+697 FDVEVFLNL

-714 GSDEIQRMI
+714 GSNEIQRMI
-723 NPMPN
+723 NPTPN
-728 EISDLAEKRLVGF
+728 EISDLAEKKLVGF

-753 RILGYS
+753 RMLGYS
-759 NEQLYHLSRKII
+759 NKQLYHLSRKII
-771 NNLIK
+771 SNLIR
-776 EGFREA
+776 EGFKEA

-797 QSLKKWEIEL
+797 QSLKRWEIEL

-851 WEARQILAAIAG
+851 WEARQILASIAG

-966 IKHKQLDE
+966 IKHKELDE

-989 DSNLDALAYAL
+989 ESNLDALAYAL

-1018 LRDPRNMDNI
+1018 LRDPRNVDNI

-1075 GRRYGYVFEHEA
+1075 GRRYGYIFEHEA

-1196 SGCKGYLWLDYEDV
+1196 SGCKGYRWLDYEDV

-1239 VDAFLTV
+1239 VDTFLTV

>member
-50 TEEYDLMRIVDAD
+50 TEEYDLTRIVDAD
-63 VARRF
+63 VARHF
-68 REASERVD
+68 KETSERVE
-76 GSVWARYL
+76 GSVWPRYL

-111 GILFSDQTPRRED
+111 GILFKNQTPRRED
-124 YATRTLTYSL
+124 YATRTLSYSL

-179 YGSAGSGKSTFL
+179 YGSAGSGKSTVL
-191 NLLSRLLDD
+191 NLISRLLDD
-200 HICHFDA
+200 HIGQFDA
-207 AALGLVSD
+207 AALGRPSD

-223 TNPRVA
+223 SNPRVA

-257 EKGKSLYEF
+257 EKGKSLYSF
-266 KSEAMLFIGTNLPVR
+266 TSEAMLFVGTNLPVR

-309 DIMSRIEDERGSVV
+309 DIMSRIEDERGSIV
-323 NRCIEVYKTKGSS
+323 NHCIKLYRTKGSS

-345 MMSMTNPIFNFLDFY
+345 MMSKTNPIFNFLDFY
-360 RDELKDEEGLPLRR
+360 SDELDTEDGVSLKR
-374 IYDMYKEYSQTYS
+374 IYEMYKEYSQSYS
-387 DGNMYPMYKF
+387 DGYVYPMFRF

-403 YFEEFHDRLMIDGT
+403 YFEEFHDRIMIDGVS
-417 YRRKVYKGLRESKF
+417 RRKVYKGLLKSKF

-439 PIPDWTEMSERDS
+439 PIPDWTDMSERDS

-466 NENGLPAYHWD
+466 NENGLPAYRWD

-580 TEVEVGYLP
+580 TEVEIGYLP
-589 VKEQPVIKQ
+589 VKEKPVIKQ
-598 EVMQSEKSIRKLISR
+598 EVMQNEKSIRKLISR

-655 FAMKSTHQAD
+655 FAMKSTHQPD

-673 MHFSSEH
+673 MHFSSEQ
-680 DHEEE
+680 DHEED

-723 NPMPN
+723 NPTPN
-728 EISDLAEKRLVGF
+728 EISDLAEKKLVGF

-771 NNLIK
+771 NNLIR
-776 EGFREA
+776 EGFKEA

-797 QSLKKWEIEL
+797 QSLKRWEIEL

-821 VPEDRWEEVAAY
+821 VPEERWEEVAAY

-851 WEARQILAAIAG
+851 WEARQILASIAG

-901 KYEYGKS
+901 KYDYGKS

-966 IKHKQLDE
+966 IKHKELDE

-989 DSNLDALAYAL
+989 ESNLDALAYAL

-1018 LRDPRNMDNI
+1018 LRDPRNVDNI

-1161 SFLPVDPGTPGAGRL
+1161 SFLPVVPGTPGAGRL

-1239 VDAFLTV
+1239 IGGFLTV

>member
-50 TEEYDLMRIVDAD
+50 TDEYDLTRIVDAD

-68 REASERVD
+68 QEASERID
-76 GSVWARYL
+76 GTVWARYL
-84 GDYDSKTYSDYKA
+84 GDYDSKAYTDYKA
-97 WMSKLPDVY
+97 WMSKLPDTY
-106 HPLDG
+106 HPLDSS
-111 GILFSDQTPRRED
+111 ILFADQIPRKED
-124 YATRTLTYSL
+124 YATRTLSYSL
-134 SDDPCPAYEELM
+134 SDDPCPAYDELM
-146 STLYDPDERE
+146 CTLYDPDERE
-156 KLEWGIGA
+156 KIEWGIGS

-179 YGSAGSGKSTFL
+179 YGSAGSGKSTVL
-191 NLLSRLLDD
+191 NLISRLLDD
-200 HICHFDA
+200 HIGRFDA
-207 AALGLVSD
+207 AALGRPSD

-223 TNPRVA
+223 SNPRVA
-229 IQHDGNLSRISDN
+229 IQHDGNLARIADN
-242 SRLNSLISHERMVMN
+242 SRLNSLVSHEAMVMN
-257 EKGKSLYEF
+257 EKGKSLYAF
-266 KSEAMLFIGTNLPVR
+266 KSEALMFIGTNLPVR

-302 LDIHRYN
+302 VDIHRYKELV
-309 DIMSRIEDERGSVV
+309 SRIENERGSIVKQ
-323 NRCIEVYKTKGSS
+323 CMDLYKSKGPS

-345 MMSMTNPIFNFLDFY
+345 MMSKTNPIFNFLDFY
-360 RDELKDEEGLPLRR
+360 QDELDDAYGVSLKR
-374 IYDMYKEYSQTYS
+374 IYGMYKEYSQTYS

-403 YFEEFHDRLMIDGT
+403 YFEEFHDRVMVNGVH
-417 YRRKVYKGLRESKF
+417 RRKVYKGLLKSKF

-439 PIPDWTEMSERDS
+439 PIPDWTDMSERES
-452 YLDELYKDQ
+452 YLDELYKNQ

-466 NENGLPAYHWD
+466 NENGLPTYRWD

-580 TEVEVGYLP
+580 TEVEIGYLP
-589 VKEQPVIKQ
+589 VKEQPLIRQ
-598 EVMQSEKSIRKLISR
+598 EVMQNEKSIRKLIER

-628 FIKKI
+628 FIMKV
-633 LDDAY
+633 LTDAK
-638 ESGMPYDVS
+638 ESGMDYDVS
-647 DIRQKVLT
+647 DMRQKVLT

-673 MHFSSEH
+673 MPFTSES
-680 DHEEE
+680 DHEETYE
-685 FEEPT
+685 LP

-714 GSDEIQRMI
+714 GADKIQRMI
-723 NPMPN
+723 NPTPN

-753 RILGYS
+753 RIMGYS

-771 NNLIK
+771 SNLIK

-816 PWDEP
+816 PWDQP
-821 VPEDRWEEVAAY
+821 VPEEQWEEVAAY

-870 NNLTTR
+870 NKLTTQ
-876 IIFQGQRNTQQYLRY
+876 IIFQGQRDTQKYLQY

-974 ARKIL
+974 ARRIL

-989 DSNLDALAYAL
+989 NSNLDALAYAL

-1018 LRDPRNMDNI
+1018 LRDPRNVDNI

-1067 IISEVFEF
+1067 IISGVFEF
-1075 GRRYGYVFEHEA
+1075 GRKYGYTFEHEA
-1087 TYDRMLLANDAV
+1087 TYDRMLLVNDAV

-1104 KDGWHA
+1104 QGGWHA
-1110 TGKQFQEPLVFK
+1110 TGKQFQEPIVFK
-1122 TIFSGDPL
+1122 TLFSGDPL

-1151 DDRKFVGRVG
+1151 NDRKFVGRVG
-1161 SFLPVDPGTPGAGRL
+1161 SFLPVAPGTPGGARL

-1182 TDKEGNELISYGDV
+1182 TDKEGNEVISYGDV
-1196 SGCKGYLWLDYEDV
+1196 GGCKGYLWMDYEDV
-1210 QGDWRDVYDDRY
+1210 QGDWREVYDDRY
-1222 GRQLVDA
+1222 GRELVDA
-1229 AMDQIRKWTD
+1229 ALEQVKKYTD

>member
-17 EVRPAWRVLRF
+17 EVRPAWRVHQF

-50 TEEYDLMRIVDAD
+50 TDEYELMRIVDTD

-68 REASERVD
+68 REASNRVD
-76 GSVWARYL
+76 GSVWPRYL
-84 GDYDSKTYSDYKA
+84 GDYDSKTYADYKA
-97 WMSKLPDVY
+97 WMSKLPDV
-106 HPLDG
+106 HQPLDSK
-111 GILFSDQTPRRED
+111 ILFANQSPRRED
-124 YATRTLTYSL
+124 YVTRTLSYSL

-156 KLEWGIGA
+156 KLEWAIGS
-164 VFTGDSKWIQKFFVL
+164 VFTGDSTRIQKFFVL
-179 YGSAGSGKSTFL
+179 YGSAGSGKSTVL
-191 NLLSRLLDD
+191 NLIARLLDD
-200 HICHFDA
+200 HIAMFDA
-207 AALGLVSD
+207 AALGRPSD

-223 TNPRVA
+223 SNPRVA
-229 IQHDGNLSRISDN
+229 IQHDGNLAGIKDN
-242 SRLNSLISHERMVMN
+242 SRLNSLVSHEPMVMN
-257 EKGKSLYEF
+257 EKGKSLYAF
-266 KSEAMLFIGTNLPVR
+266 KSEAMLFVGTNMPVR

-289 TRRLIDVEPSGRK
+289 TRRLIDVTPSGRK
-302 LDIHRYN
+302 VDSLRYKE
-309 DIMSRIEDERGSVV
+309 IMSRVEDERGAIVKY
-323 NRCIEVYKTKGSS
+323 CMDLYKSKGRL
-336 YYDDYKPIG
+336 YYEDYKPIS
-345 MMSMTNPIFNFLDFY
+345 MMSKTNPIYNFLDFY
-360 RDELKDEEGLPLRR
+360 RDELDDENGVPLKR
-374 IYDMYKEYSQTYS
+374 IYEMYKEYSRAYS
-387 DGNMYPMYKF
+387 DGAMYPMYKF

-403 YFEEFHDRLMIDGT
+403 YFKEFYDRLWIGES
-417 YRRKVYKGLRESKF
+417 YKRKVYKGLLKSKF

-439 PIPDWTEMSERDS
+439 PIPDWTEMKEQPS
-452 YLDELYKDQ
+452 YLDELYKDR

-466 NENGLPAYHWD
+466 NDNGLPTKRWD

-496 PERDIVI
+496 PEKDVVI

-508 KDRTRCLEEARKW
+508 KSLVRCLDEARRW
-521 IPSYAELSRS
+521 TPSYAELSRS
-531 GGGVHIHYRYP
+531 GGGVHIHYRYS

-549 RMVAPGVECKVYSG
+549 RMVRPGVECKVYSG

-568 RRLTECTDHQGL
+568 RRLTKCTSHKGL
-580 TEVEVGYLP
+580 TTVEDGYLP
-589 VKEQPVIKQ
+589 VKEKPLIRQ
-598 EVMQSEKSIRKLISR
+598 EVMQNEKSIRKLLER

-628 FIKKI
+628 FIMKV
-633 LDDAY
+633 LTDAKN
-638 ESGMPYDVS
+638 SGMDYDVS
-647 DIRQKVLT
+647 DMRQKVLT

-673 MHFSSEH
+673 MPFSSES
-680 DHEEE
+680 DHEETY
-685 FEEPT
+685 EES

-697 FDVEVFPNL
+697 YDVEVFPNL

-714 GSDEIQRMI
+714 GAGKIQRMI
-723 NPMPN
+723 NPTPN
-728 EISDLAEKRLVGF
+728 EISDLSEKRLVGF

-821 VPEDRWEEVAAY
+821 VPEEKWEEVAAY

-870 NNLTTR
+870 NRLTTQ
-876 IIFQGQRNTQQYLRY
+876 IIFQGQRDTQKYLQY
-891 TDLSEMFPGY
+891 TDLSELFPGY

-916 EGGYVYAEPGYH
+916 EGGYVYAEPGHH

-955 RYSELKRARIL
+955 RYSELKKARIL
-966 IKHKQLDE
+966 IKHKELDE
-974 ARKIL
+974 AREIL

-1018 LRDPRNMDNI
+1018 LRDPRNVDNI

-1067 IISEVFEF
+1067 IISEVFDF
-1075 GRRYGYVFEHEA
+1075 GKKYGYTFEHEA
-1087 TYDRMLLANDAV
+1087 TYDRMLLVNDAV

-1104 KDGWHA
+1104 KEGWHA
-1110 TGKQFQEPLVFK
+1110 TGKQFQEPVVFK
-1122 TIFSGDPL
+1122 TLFSGDPL

-1151 DDRKFVGRVG
+1151 NDRKFVGRVG
-1161 SFLPVDPGTPGAGRL
+1161 SFLPVLPGTPGAGRL

-1182 TDKEGNELISYGDV
+1182 TDKDGNEVISYGDV
-1196 SGCKGYLWLDYEDV
+1196 GGCKGYLWIDYEDA
-1210 QGDWRDVYDDRY
+1210 GDDWRDKLDNRY
-1222 GRQLVDA
+1222 GRGLVDA
-1229 AMDQIRKWTD
+1229 ALGQIRKYTD
-1239 VDAFLTV
+1239 VDAFLTA

>member
-68 REASERVD
+68 EEASERVD

-106 HPLDG
+106 QPLDSK
-111 GILFSDQTPRRED
+111 ILFKDQSPRRED
-124 YATRTLTYSL
+124 YVTRTLSYSL
-134 SDDPCPAYEELM
+134 SDDPCPAYEELI

-156 KLEWGIGA
+156 KLEWGIGS
-164 VFTGDSKWIQKFFVL
+164 VFTGDSTWIQKFFVL
-179 YGSAGSGKSTFL
+179 YGSAGSGKSTVL
-191 NLLSRLLDD
+191 NLISRLLDD
-200 HICHFDA
+200 QITFFDA
-207 AALGLVSD
+207 AALGRASD

-223 TNPRVA
+223 SNPRVA

-242 SRLNSLISHERMVMN
+242 SRLNSLISHESMVMN

-266 KSEAMLFIGTNLPVR
+266 KSEALLFVGTNLPVR

-309 DIMSRIEDERGSVV
+309 DIMSRIEDERGSIV
-323 NRCIEVYKTKGSS
+323 RHCIEIYKAKGSS

-345 MMSMTNPIFNFLDFY
+345 MMSKTNPIFNFLDFY
-360 RDELKDEEGLPLRR
+360 RDEMKDEEGLPLRR

-387 DGNMYPMYKF
+387 DGNIYPMYKF

-431 SQGEKTES
+431 SRGEKTES
-439 PIPDWTEMSERDS
+439 PIPDWTDMSERDS

-466 NENGLPAYHWD
+466 NENGLPAYRWD

-521 IPSYAELSRS
+521 ISSYAELSRS
-531 GGGVHIHYRYP
+531 GGGVHIHYRYL

-549 RMVAPGVECKVYSG
+549 RMVAPGIECKVYSG

-589 VKEQPVIKQ
+589 VKEQSVIKQ

-685 FEEPT
+685 FEEST
-690 DDDTPII
+690 DDTPII

-723 NPMPN
+723 NPTPN

-753 RILGYS
+753 RMLGYS
-759 NEQLYHLSRKII
+759 NDQLYHLSRKII
-771 NNLIK
+771 SNLIR
-776 EGFREA
+776 EGFKEA

-797 QSLKKWEIEL
+797 QSLKRWEIEL

-851 WEARQILAAIAG
+851 WEARQILASIAG

-908 TYRGEEVG
+908 SYRGEEVG

-966 IKHKQLDE
+966 IKHKELDE

-989 DSNLDALAYAL
+989 ESNLDALAYAL

-1018 LRDPRNMDNI
+1018 LRDPRNADNI

>member
-50 TEEYDLMRIVDAD
+50 TNEYDLMRIVDAD

-68 REASERVD
+68 EEASERID

-111 GILFSDQTPRRED
+111 GILFADQTPRRED

-134 SDDPCPAYEELM
+134 NDDPCPAYDELM

-191 NLLSRLLDD
+191 NLLSRLLDG
-200 HICHFDA
+200 HIGQFDA
-207 AALGLVSD
+207 AALGRPSD

-223 TNPRVA
+223 SNPRVA
-229 IQHDGNLSRISDN
+229 IQHDGNLAKIADN
-242 SRLNSLISHERMVMN
+242 SRLNSLVSHETMVMN
-257 EKGKSLYEF
+257 EKGKSLYSF
-266 KSEAMLFIGTNLPVR
+266 TSEAMLFVGTNLPVR

-309 DIMSRIEDERGSVV
+309 DIMDRIEGERGSIV
-323 NRCIEVYKTKGSS
+323 NHCIEVYKTKGSS

-345 MMSMTNPIFNFLDFY
+345 MMSKTNPIFNFLDFY
-360 RDELKDEEGLPLRR
+360 SDELDAEDGISLKR
-374 IYDMYKEYSQTYS
+374 IYEMYKEYSQSYS
-387 DGNMYPMYKF
+387 DGYVYPMFRF

-403 YFEEFHDRLMIDGT
+403 YFEEFHDRIMIHGVS
-417 YRRKVYKGLRESKF
+417 RRKVYKGLLKSKF
-431 SQGEKTES
+431 SQGERTES
-439 PIPDWTEMSERDS
+439 PIPDWTDMSERDS

-466 NENGLPAYHWD
+466 NENGLPAYRWD

-521 IPSYAELSRS
+521 IPSYTELSRS

-613 NLRKEIHPGTKPSID
+613 NLRKDIHSGTKPSID

-638 ESGMPYDVS
+638 ESGMSYDVS

-655 FAMKSTHQAD
+655 FAMRSTHQAD

-690 DDDTPII
+690 DDTPII

-723 NPMPN
+723 NPTPN

-753 RILGYS
+753 RMLGYS

-771 NNLIK
+771 SNLIK
-776 EGFREA
+776 EGFKEA

-797 QSLKKWEIEL
+797 QSLKRWEIEL

-851 WEARQILAAIAG
+851 WEARQILASIAG

-966 IKHKQLDE
+966 IKHKELGE

-989 DSNLDALAYAL
+989 GSNLDALAYAL

-1018 LRDPRNMDNI
+1018 LRDPRNVDNI

-1104 KDGWHA
+1104 EDGWHA

-1130 DLEDVAQTRSV
+1130 NLEDVAQTRSV

-1151 DDRKFVGRVG
+1151 HDRKFVGRVG
-1161 SFLPVDPGTPGAGRL
+1161 SFLPVVPGTPGAGRL

-1196 SGCKGYLWLDYEDV
+1196 SGCKGYRWLDYEDV

>member
-63 VARRF
+63 IARRF
-68 REASERVD
+68 EEASERVD

-111 GILFSDQTPRRED
+111 GILFADQIPRRED

-179 YGSAGSGKSTFL
+179 YGSAGSGKSTVL
-191 NLLSRLLDD
+191 NLISRLLDD
-200 HICHFDA
+200 HIGQFDA
-207 AALGLVSD
+207 AALGRPSD

-223 TNPRVA
+223 SNPRVA
-229 IQHDGNLSRISDN
+229 IQHDGNLAKIADN
-242 SRLNSLISHERMVMN
+242 SRLNSLVSHETMVMN
-257 EKGKSLYEF
+257 EKGKSLYSF
-266 KSEAMLFIGTNLPVR
+266 MSEAMLFVGTNLPVR

-302 LDIHRYN
+302 LDIRRYN
-309 DIMSRIEDERGSVV
+309 DIMDRIENERGSIV
-323 NRCIEVYKTKGSS
+323 NHCIEVYRTKGSS

-345 MMSMTNPIFNFLDFY
+345 MMSKTNPIFNFLDFY
-360 RDELKDEEGLPLRR
+360 SDELDDEDGISLKR
-374 IYDMYKEYSQTYS
+374 IYEMYKEYSKSYS
-387 DGNMYPMYKF
+387 DGYVYPMFRF

-403 YFEEFHDRLMIDGT
+403 YFEEFHDRIMIHGVS
-417 YRRKVYKGLRESKF
+417 RRKVYKGFLKSNF
-431 SQGEKTES
+431 SQGEKTER
-439 PIPDWTEMSERDS
+439 PIPDWTDMSERDS
-452 YLDELYKDQ
+452 YLDKLYENQ

-466 NENGLPAYHWD
+466 NENGLPAYRWD

-487 TRKEHYVLV
+487 TGKEHYVLV

-531 GGGVHIHYRYP
+531 RGGVHIHYRYP

-568 RRLTECTDHQGL
+568 RHLTECTDHQGL
-580 TEVEVGYLP
+580 TEVEIGYLP

-638 ESGMPYDVS
+638 KSGMPYDVS

-655 FAMKSTHQAD
+655 FAMRSTHQAD

-680 DHEEE
+680 DHEED

-690 DDDTPII
+690 DDTPII

-706 FLVNWKVR
+706 FLVNWKIR

-723 NPMPN
+723 NPTPN
-728 EISDLAEKRLVGF
+728 EISDLAGKKLVGF

-753 RILGYS
+753 RMLGYS
-759 NEQLYHLSRKII
+759 NEQLYRLSRKII
-771 NNLIK
+771 TNLIR
-776 EGFREA
+776 EGFKEA

-797 QSLKKWEIEL
+797 QSLKRWEIEL

-851 WEARQILAAIAG
+851 WEARQILASIAG

-966 IKHKQLDE
+966 IKHKELDE
-974 ARKIL
+974 AREIL

-989 DSNLDALAYAL
+989 ESNLDALAYAL

-1018 LRDPRNMDNI
+1018 LRDPRNVDNI

-1161 SFLPVDPGTPGAGRL
+1161 SFIPVVASTPGAGRL

-1196 SGCKGYLWLDYEDV
+1196 SGCKGYRWLDYEDV

-1229 AMDQIRKWTD
+1229 ALDQIRKWTD